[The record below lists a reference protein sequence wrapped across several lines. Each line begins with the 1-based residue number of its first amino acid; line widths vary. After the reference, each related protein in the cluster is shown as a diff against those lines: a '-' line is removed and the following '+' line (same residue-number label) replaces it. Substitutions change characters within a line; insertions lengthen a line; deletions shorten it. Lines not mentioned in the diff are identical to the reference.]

1 MTNIKARKGGS
12 SKTRTPVE
20 MPDNLISKDKIKL
33 LLAVSDGEVVDDFS
47 LKQLHFGG
55 VPVQNEDGSY
65 NYEGVIAE
73 FRPGTQTQS
82 YIQGFSESSAEFQV
96 ARDVTHNTP
105 YTLTVSNKNLSAIRF
120 RLLWPRVLTQ
130 KDNGDMVGS
139 VVEYKIE
146 MAVDGA
152 SYKTYLT
159 GKIDG
164 KNTTGGYDR
173 SIRVNLPQDFTSQVL
188 IRVSRITPDADG
200 VKVVDAFQV
209 QSYAEVIDAKFR
221 YPLTAMLYVEFD
233 SDLFQNQIP
242 TISLKKKWKIIQVPR
257 NYDPINRTY
266 SGTWDGTFK
275 WAWSNNPAWVLY
287 DLIMNQRYGLDQ
299 RELGIPVDKWSLY
312 EVSQYCDE
320 LVPDN
325 RGGMEPRY
333 LMDMVVQSQV
343 EAFQLVRDVCS
354 AFRGMTF
361 YNGESLSIIVDKPR
375 DPVYLFTADN
385 VVDGVFVRTFPSEKT
400 MYTSCN
406 VMFDDAENQYEQ
418 DVEPVFNADAAM
430 RFGHNPTSITAIGC
444 TRRTEAN
451 RRGRWILQT
460 NLSATTVSFSTGLE
474 GMIPSCGDVIY
485 VADPHWQSAF
495 NLVLSGRI
503 MEVTG
508 TQVFLAFRCDA
519 KAGDTLILNTDD
531 GKPLRRTIAS
541 VSADGKTLTLN
552 VGYNFDVAPDSVFL
566 IESDQLAAEQ
576 YVVTR
581 IEKGSDDD
589 EFTFAITATQ
599 YNPNKYD
606 AIDNGV
612 ITDDRPTSVVDPDS
626 MGAPKNVS
634 ISSFSRIVQGMSV
647 ETMVIGW
654 SAVQYAK
661 LYEVQWRKDGGNWN
675 NVPRT
680 ATTQVDIEG
689 IYAGEYQAR
698 VRCISGGN
706 IASPWSALA
715 TATLTGKVGAPKG
728 PINLFASDDEI
739 FGIRVK
745 WAMPEGAEDTAYIE
759 LYQSQSGTD
768 QDASLLTL
776 IPYPASEYWHSILP
790 AGYVNFY
797 KARSVDR
804 IGNVSVWTDY
814 ARGMSSTDVNA
825 ITDVILDEILDSDA
839 MKELQESAQDSAA
852 KLNDYANSILHNALA
867 NDADVRIMR
876 KENGKRKAEI
886 KKTESLI
893 ADESQARATQINE
906 LRVEFDEELTA
917 SIKQVNDAIAT
928 ESETRA
934 TQIDQLNTTF
944 TTEMDG
950 VKTDMTAGFTQVNE
964 AIANE
969 SEARATSE
977 AALDA
982 KIGQNSAALDQKL
995 DSWANVNGVGSMYTM
1010 KLGLRYNGQEYNSG
1024 MALQLTAMGGSVVSQ
1039 VLFIADRFAIIRNA
1053 ASGDYTLPFVV
1064 QNDQVFMNNALIQ
1077 DGSIT
1082 NAKIGN
1088 VIQSNNY
1095 ISGQQGW
1102 MINKNGSAELSEVTV
1117 RGTIYATDG
1126 WFKGTVYAEHIEGD
1140 VMIAESNTI
1149 PFKTYSD
1156 IDSGD
1161 YEILKIHGENF
1172 DRSIDTN
1179 LIIQVNS
1186 TFRNTFRVIVQTPG
1200 RGEIEFYSIDTG
1212 NDGGTRAYALRG
1224 FDLPAAG
1231 RGQENR
1237 IIVRVTQ
1244 SGRGSSI
1251 KTFTPWVERD
1261 DGSTGKESSDGTIY
1275 NTGFIRERAY
1285 ISAYRKGNRIVV

>member
-12 SKTRTPVE
+12 SKPRTPVE

-96 ARDVTHNTP
+96 ARDVTFNTP

-152 SYKTYLT
+152 SYQTYLT
-159 GKIDG
+159 DKIDG

-242 TISLKKKWKIIQVPR
+242 TISLKKKWKIVQVPR
-257 NYDPINRTY
+257 NYDPVNRTY
-266 SGTWDGTFK
+266 AGTWDGTFK

-312 EVSQYCDE
+312 EVAQYCDE

-333 LMDMVVQSQV
+333 LMDVIVQSQV

-406 VMFDDAENQYEQ
+406 VMFDDEENQYEQ

-495 NLVLSGRI
+495 NLVLSGRV
-503 MEVTG
+503 MEVSG
-508 TQVFLAFRCDA
+508 VQVFLAYRCDA

-531 GKPLRRTIAS
+531 GKPVRRTIAS
-541 VSADGKTLTLN
+541 VSADGKTITLN

-566 IESDQLAAEQ
+566 IESDQLVAEQ

-626 MGAPKNVS
+626 LGAPKNLT

-706 IASPWSALA
+706 VASPWSALA

-776 IPYPASEYWHSILP
+776 IPYPAAEYWHSILP
-790 AGYVNFY
+790 AGYVNWY

-804 IGNVSVWTDY
+804 IGNVSPWTDY

-825 ITDVILDEILDSDA
+825 ITDVILNEILDSGA

-852 KLNDYANSILHNALA
+852 KLNEYANSIIQNALA
-867 NDADVRIMR
+867 NDGDVRIMR

-886 KKTESLI
+886 KHAEVLI
-893 ADESQARATQINE
+893 ANETEARVQ
-906 LRVEFDEELTA
+906 
-917 SIKQVNDAIAT
+917 QVN
-928 ESETRA
+928 
-934 TQIDQLNTTF
+934 QISAELN
-944 TTEMDG
+944 ENLN
-950 VKTDMTAGFTQVNE
+950 AGLTQVNE
-964 AIANE
+964 ALANE
-969 SEARATSE
+969 TEARVTSE
-977 AALDA
+977 DALSA
-982 KIGQNSAALDQKL
+982 RIGENSAALDQKL
-995 DSWANVNGVGSMYTM
+995 DSWADVNGVGSMYTM
-1010 KLGLRYNGQEYNSG
+1010 KLGLKYNGQEYNSG
-1024 MALQLTAMGGSVVSQ
+1024 MALQLTAQGNNVVSQ

-1053 ASGDYTLPFVV
+1053 ESGAYTLPFVV

-1095 ISGQQGW
+1095 IAGEQGW
-1102 MINKNGSAELSEVTV
+1102 MIDKNGNSEFQNTTV

-1126 WFKGTVYAEHIEGD
+1126 IFKGTLQ
-1140 VMIAESNTI
+1140 AESFI
-1149 PFKTYSD
+1149 GD
-1156 IDSGD
+1156 IAVAKRYDSMT
-1161 YEILKIHGENF
+1161 L
-1172 DRSIDTN
+1172 R
-1179 LIIQVNS
+1179 
-1186 TFRNTFRVIVQTPG
+1186 RNQTVQ
-1200 RGEIEFYSIDTG
+1200 R
-1212 NDGGTRAYALRG
+1212 
-1224 FDLPAAG
+1224 
-1231 RGQENR
+1231 
-1237 IIVRVTQ
+1237 
-1244 SGRGSSI
+1244 
-1251 KTFTPWVERD
+1251 
-1261 DGSTGKESSDGTIY
+1261 DGSYQNRGYGMTVVLSCTLIGETYGTGASNLGYTVDVTFNIGGQQAVRRIYIDAGNISTGTTAVELRFAADLVAD
-1275 NTGFIRERAY
+1275 NNNVSFFVKATGRDAVTDYTVTIDNITATAFRTN
-1285 ISAYRKGNRIVV
+1285 SNSFS

>member
-12 SKTRTPVE
+12 SKPRTPVE

-33 LLAVSDGEVVDDFS
+33 LLAVSDGEVVNDFS

-55 VPVQNEDGSY
+55 VPVQNEDGTF

-73 FRPGTQTQS
+73 FRPGTQTQD

-96 ARDVTHNTP
+96 AREVTHNTP

-152 SYKTYLT
+152 SYQTYLT

-188 IRVSRITPDADG
+188 IRVSRVTPDADG

-209 QSYAEVIDAKFR
+209 ESYAEVIDAKFR

-242 TISLKKKWKIIQVPR
+242 TISLKKKWKIIQVPS

-266 SGTWDGTFK
+266 SGTWDGVFK

-312 EVSQYCDE
+312 EVAQYCDE

-333 LMDMVVQSQV
+333 LMDVVVQSQV
-343 EAFQLVRDVCS
+343 EAFQLVRDICS

-406 VMFDDAENQYEQ
+406 VMFDDEENQYEQ
-418 DVEPVFNADAAM
+418 DVEPVFNPDAAM

-495 NLVLSGRI
+495 NLVLSGRV
-503 MEVTG
+503 MEVSG
-508 TQVFLAFRCDA
+508 VQVFLAYRCDA

-531 GKPLRRTIAS
+531 GKPVRRTIAS
-541 VSADGKTLTLN
+541 VSADGKTITIN

-626 MGAPKNVS
+626 LGAPKDLT

-706 IASPWSALA
+706 VASPWSALA

-728 PINLFASDDEI
+728 PINLFASDNEI

-804 IGNVSVWTDY
+804 IGNVSAWTDY

-825 ITDVILDEILDSDA
+825 ITDTILDEILDSDA
-839 MKELQESAQDSAA
+839 MKELQVSAQDSAA
-852 KLNDYANSILHNALA
+852 KLNDYANSIIQNALA
-867 NDADVRIMR
+867 NDGDVRIMR

-886 KKTESLI
+886 KRAEVLI
-893 ADESQARATQINE
+893 ANETEARVQQVNQISAEFNENLNSGLTQINE
-906 LRVEFDEELTA
+906 AL
-917 SIKQVNDAIAT
+917 
-928 ESETRA
+928 
-934 TQIDQLNTTF
+934 
-944 TTEMDG
+944 
-950 VKTDMTAGFTQVNE
+950 
-964 AIANE
+964 ANE
-969 SEARATSE
+969 TEARVTSE
-977 AALDA
+977 EALSA
-982 KIGQNSAALDQKL
+982 RIGQNSAALDQKL

-1010 KLGLRYNGQEYNSG
+1010 KLGLTYNGQEYNSG
-1024 MALQLTAMGGSVVSQ
+1024 MALQLTSQGGNVVSQ

-1053 ASGDYTLPFVV
+1053 ESGAYTLPFVV

-1095 ISGQQGW
+1095 IAGQQGW
-1102 MINKNGSAELSEVTV
+1102 VINKNGGSEFNNVTV
-1117 RGTIYATDG
+1117 RGHIEANSGT
-1126 WFKGTVYAEHIEGD
+1126 FKGTLEAQSFIGDIAVAKRYNSMTLRRNQTVQRNGYYQNRGYGMTVVLACTLVCETYGNGNSQLGYTVDVTFNIGGQQVVRRIYIDAGNIVYGTTAVELRFAADLAADNNNVSFFIKATGRD
-1140 VMIAESNTI
+1140 AVTDYTVTVDNITATAFRTNSN
-1149 PFKTYSD
+1149 S
-1156 IDSGD
+1156 
-1161 YEILKIHGENF
+1161 
-1172 DRSIDTN
+1172 
-1179 LIIQVNS
+1179 
-1186 TFRNTFRVIVQTPG
+1186 
-1200 RGEIEFYSIDTG
+1200 
-1212 NDGGTRAYALRG
+1212 
-1224 FDLPAAG
+1224 
-1231 RGQENR
+1231 
-1237 IIVRVTQ
+1237 
-1244 SGRGSSI
+1244 
-1251 KTFTPWVERD
+1251 FT
-1261 DGSTGKESSDGTIY
+1261 
-1275 NTGFIRERAY
+1275 
-1285 ISAYRKGNRIVV
+1285 

>member
-12 SKTRTPVE
+12 SSPRTPVE
-20 MPDNLISKDKIKL
+20 MPDNLISKDKVKL
-33 LLAVSDGEVVDDFS
+33 LLAVSDGEVVNDFS
-47 LKQLHFGG
+47 MKQLHFGG
-55 VPVQNEDGSY
+55 VPVQNDDGTY

-73 FRPGTQTQS
+73 FRPGTQTQD

-152 SYKTYLT
+152 SYQTYLT

-188 IRVSRITPDADG
+188 IRVSRVTPDADG

-242 TISLKKKWKIIQVPR
+242 TISLKKKWKIIQVPS
-257 NYDPINRTY
+257 NYDPVNRTY
-266 SGTWDGTFK
+266 SGSWDGVFK

-312 EVSQYCDE
+312 EVAQYCDE

-333 LMDMVVQSQV
+333 LMDVIVQSQV

-406 VMFDDAENQYEQ
+406 VMFDDEENQYEQ

-531 GKPLRRTIAS
+531 GKPVRRTIAS

-626 MGAPKNVS
+626 MGAPENVS

-706 IASPWSALA
+706 VASPWSALA

-804 IGNVSVWTDY
+804 IGNVSEWTDY

-825 ITDVILDEILDSDA
+825 ITDVILDEIMDSDA
-839 MKELQESAQDSAA
+839 MKELQESAQDSAS
-852 KLNDYANSILHNALA
+852 KLHDYANSIIHNALA
-867 NDADVRIMR
+867 NDGDVRIMR

-886 KKTESLI
+886 KHAEVLI
-893 ADESQARATQINE
+893 ANETEARVQ
-906 LRVEFDEELTA
+906 
-917 SIKQVNDAIAT
+917 QVN
-928 ESETRA
+928 
-934 TQIDQLNTTF
+934 QISAEFNENLN
-944 TTEMDG
+944 
-950 VKTDMTAGFTQVNE
+950 AGLTQVNE
-964 AIANE
+964 ALANE
-969 SEARATSE
+969 TEARVTAE
-977 AALDA
+977 DALSA
-982 KIGQNSAALDQKL
+982 RIGENSAALDQKL

-1024 MALQLTAMGGSVVSQ
+1024 MALQLTAQGNNVVSQ

-1053 ASGDYTLPFVV
+1053 ASGDYALPFVV

-1095 ISGQQGW
+1095 IAGEQGW
-1102 MINKNGSAELSEVTV
+1102 MIDKNGGSEFQNTTV

-1126 WFKGTVYAEHIEGD
+1126 IFKGTIEAQSFIGDIAVARRYADLSFRRNNTVQSEGYYQNRGYGMTIVLSCTLIYEVTGGED
-1140 VMIAESNTI
+1140 DRNGYIVEITFDIGGQQVTRLFPVNPRLTSGSYAAEFRFSADIPASYSNTS
-1149 PFKTYSD
+1149 FFVKAKGRDANWDYSC
-1156 IDSGD
+1156 
-1161 YEILKIHGENF
+1161 KVENITATAF
-1172 DRSIDTN
+1172 RTN
-1179 LIIQVNS
+1179 SNS
-1186 TFRNTFRVIVQTPG
+1186 
-1200 RGEIEFYSIDTG
+1200 
-1212 NDGGTRAYALRG
+1212 
-1224 FDLPAAG
+1224 
-1231 RGQENR
+1231 
-1237 IIVRVTQ
+1237 
-1244 SGRGSSI
+1244 
-1251 KTFTPWVERD
+1251 FT
-1261 DGSTGKESSDGTIY
+1261 
-1275 NTGFIRERAY
+1275 
-1285 ISAYRKGNRIVV
+1285 

>member
-12 SKTRTPVE
+12 SKPRTPVE

-33 LLAVSDGEVVDDFS
+33 LLAVSDGEVVNDFS

-55 VPVQNEDGSY
+55 VPVQNEDGTF

-73 FRPGTQTQS
+73 FRPGTQTQD

-96 ARDVTHNTP
+96 AREVTHNTP

-152 SYKTYLT
+152 SYQTYLT

-188 IRVSRITPDADG
+188 IRVSRVTPDADG

-209 QSYAEVIDAKFR
+209 ESYAEVIDAKFR

-266 SGTWDGTFK
+266 SGTWDGVFK

-312 EVSQYCDE
+312 EVAQYCDE

-333 LMDMVVQSQV
+333 LMDVIVQSQV
-343 EAFQLVRDVCS
+343 EAFQLVRDICS

-406 VMFDDAENQYEQ
+406 VMFDDEENQYEQ
-418 DVEPVFNADAAM
+418 DVEPVFNPDAAM

-495 NLVLSGRI
+495 NLVLSGRV
-503 MEVTG
+503 MEVSG
-508 TQVFLAFRCDA
+508 VQVFLAYRCDA

-531 GKPLRRTIAS
+531 GKPVRRTIAN

-552 VGYNFDVAPDSVFL
+552 VGFNFDVAPDSVFL

-599 YNPNKYD
+599 YDPNKYD

-612 ITDDRPTSVVDPDS
+612 ITDSRPTSVVDPDS
-626 MGAPKNVS
+626 LGAPKDLT

-680 ATTQVDIEG
+680 ATMQVDIEG

-706 IASPWSALA
+706 VASPWSALA

-728 PINLFASDDEI
+728 PINLFASDNEI

-745 WAMPEGAEDTAYIE
+745 WAMPEGSEDTAYIE

-776 IPYPASEYWHSILP
+776 IPYPAAEYWHSILP

-804 IGNVSVWTDY
+804 IGNVSAWTDY

-825 ITDVILDEILDSDA
+825 ITDKILDEILDSDA
-839 MKELQESAQDSAA
+839 MKELQVSAQDSAA
-852 KLNDYANSILHNALA
+852 KLNDYANSIIQNALA
-867 NDADVRIMR
+867 NDGDVRIMR

-886 KKTESLI
+886 KHAEVLI
-893 ADESQARATQINE
+893 ANETEARVQ
-906 LRVEFDEELTA
+906 
-917 SIKQVNDAIAT
+917 QVN
-928 ESETRA
+928 
-934 TQIDQLNTTF
+934 QISAEFNENLN
-944 TTEMDG
+944 
-950 VKTDMTAGFTQVNE
+950 AGLTQVNE
-964 AIANE
+964 ALANE
-969 SEARATSE
+969 TEARVTSE
-977 AALDA
+977 EALSA
-982 KIGQNSAALDQKL
+982 RIGENSAALNQKL

-1010 KLGLRYNGQEYNSG
+1010 KLGLRYNGQEYSSG
-1024 MALQLTAMGGSVVSQ
+1024 MALQLTAQGSNIVSQ

-1053 ASGDYTLPFVV
+1053 ASGAYTLPFVV

-1088 VIQSNNY
+1088 FIQSNNY
-1095 ISGQQGW
+1095 VSGSRGW
-1102 MINKNGSAELSEVTV
+1102 SIDKNGFAELNEVTV

-1126 WFKGTVYAEHIEGD
+1126 IFKGTIEAQNFIGDIAVARRYDDLSFRRNNTVQRGGYYQNRGYAMTIVLSCTLIYEVTGGEDDRNGYIVEITFDIGGQQ
-1140 VMIAESNTI
+1140 VTRLFPVNPRLTSGSYAAEFRFSADIPASYSNTY
-1149 PFKTYSD
+1149 FFVKAKGRDATWDYSCQV
-1156 IDSGD
+1156 
-1161 YEILKIHGENF
+1161 ENITATAF
-1172 DRSIDTN
+1172 RTN
-1179 LIIQVNS
+1179 SNS
-1186 TFRNTFRVIVQTPG
+1186 
-1200 RGEIEFYSIDTG
+1200 
-1212 NDGGTRAYALRG
+1212 
-1224 FDLPAAG
+1224 
-1231 RGQENR
+1231 
-1237 IIVRVTQ
+1237 
-1244 SGRGSSI
+1244 
-1251 KTFTPWVERD
+1251 FT
-1261 DGSTGKESSDGTIY
+1261 
-1275 NTGFIRERAY
+1275 
-1285 ISAYRKGNRIVV
+1285 

>member
-96 ARDVTHNTP
+96 ARDVTFNTP

-152 SYKTYLT
+152 SYQTYLT
-159 GKIDG
+159 DKIDG

-242 TISLKKKWKIIQVPR
+242 TISLKKKWKIVQVPR
-257 NYDPINRTY
+257 NYDPVNRTY
-266 SGTWDGTFK
+266 AGTWDGTFK

-312 EVSQYCDE
+312 EVAQYCDE

-333 LMDMVVQSQV
+333 LMDVIVQSQV

-406 VMFDDAENQYEQ
+406 VMFDDEENQYEQ

-495 NLVLSGRI
+495 NLVLSGRV
-503 MEVTG
+503 MEVSG
-508 TQVFLAFRCDA
+508 VQVFLAYRCDA

-531 GKPLRRTIAS
+531 GKPVRRTIAS
-541 VSADGKTLTLN
+541 VSADGKTITLN

-566 IESDQLAAEQ
+566 IESDQLVAEQ

-626 MGAPKNVS
+626 LGAPKNLT

-689 IYAGEYQAR
+689 IYAGEYQSR

-706 IASPWSALA
+706 VASPWSALA

-776 IPYPASEYWHSILP
+776 IPYPAAEYWHSILP
-790 AGYVNFY
+790 AGYVNWY

-804 IGNVSVWTDY
+804 IGNVSPWTDY

-852 KLNDYANSILHNALA
+852 KLNEYANSIIQNALA
-867 NDADVRIMR
+867 NDGDVRIMR

-886 KKTESLI
+886 KHAEVLI
-893 ADESQARATQINE
+893 ANETEARVQ
-906 LRVEFDEELTA
+906 
-917 SIKQVNDAIAT
+917 QVN
-928 ESETRA
+928 
-934 TQIDQLNTTF
+934 QISAEFNENLN
-944 TTEMDG
+944 
-950 VKTDMTAGFTQVNE
+950 AGLTQVNE
-964 AIANE
+964 ALANE
-969 SEARATSE
+969 TEARVTSE
-977 AALDA
+977 DALSA
-982 KIGQNSAALDQKL
+982 RIGENSAALDQKL
-995 DSWANVNGVGSMYTM
+995 DSWADVNGVGSMYTM
-1010 KLGLRYNGQEYNSG
+1010 KLGLKYNGQEYNSG
-1024 MALQLTAMGGSVVSQ
+1024 MALQLTAQGNNVVSQ

-1053 ASGDYTLPFVV
+1053 ESGAYTLPFVV

-1095 ISGQQGW
+1095 IAGEQGW
-1102 MINKNGSAELSEVTV
+1102 MIDKNGNSEFQNTTV

-1126 WFKGTVYAEHIEGD
+1126 IFKGTLQ
-1140 VMIAESNTI
+1140 AESFIGDIAVAKRYDSMTLRRNQTVQRNGSYQNRGYGMTVVLSCTLI
-1149 PFKTYSD
+1149 GETYGTGASNLGYTVD
-1156 IDSGD
+1156 VTFNIGGQQAVRRIYIDA
-1161 YEILKIHGENF
+1161 
-1172 DRSIDTN
+1172 
-1179 LIIQVNS
+1179 
-1186 TFRNTFRVIVQTPG
+1186 
-1200 RGEIEFYSIDTG
+1200 G
-1212 NDGGTRAYALRG
+1212 N
-1224 FDLPAAG
+1224 
-1231 RGQENR
+1231 
-1237 IIVRVTQ
+1237 I
-1244 SGRGSSI
+1244 
-1251 KTFTPWVERD
+1251 
-1261 DGSTGKESSDGTIY
+1261 STGTTAVELRFAADLVADNNNVSFFVKATGRDAVTDYTVTID
-1275 NTGFIRERAY
+1275 NITATAFRTN
-1285 ISAYRKGNRIVV
+1285 SNSFT

>member
-12 SKTRTPVE
+12 SKPRTPVE
-20 MPDNLISKDKIKL
+20 MPDNLISKDKVKL
-33 LLAVSDGEVVDDFS
+33 LLAVSDGEVVNDFS
-47 LKQLHFGG
+47 MKQLHFGG
-55 VPVQNEDGSY
+55 VPVQNDDGTY

-73 FRPGTQTQS
+73 FRPGTQTQD

-96 ARDVTHNTP
+96 ARYVTHNTP

-152 SYKTYLT
+152 SYQTYLT

-188 IRVSRITPDADG
+188 IRVSRVTPDADG

-242 TISLKKKWKIIQVPR
+242 TISLKKKWKIIQVPS
-257 NYDPINRTY
+257 NYDPVNRTY
-266 SGTWDGTFK
+266 SGSWDGVFK

-312 EVSQYCDE
+312 EVAQYCDE

-333 LMDMVVQSQV
+333 LMDVIVQSQV

-495 NLVLSGRI
+495 NLVLSGRV
-503 MEVTG
+503 MEVSG
-508 TQVFLAFRCDA
+508 VQVFLAYRCDA

-531 GKPLRRTIAS
+531 GKPVRRTIAS
-541 VSADGKTLTLN
+541 VSADGKTITLN

-566 IESDQLAAEQ
+566 IESDQLVAEQ

-626 MGAPKNVS
+626 MGAPKDLT

-706 IASPWSALA
+706 VASPWSALA

-776 IPYPASEYWHSILP
+776 IPYPAAEYWHSILP

-804 IGNVSVWTDY
+804 IGNVSAWTDY
-814 ARGMSSTDVNA
+814 TRGMSSTDVNA
-825 ITDVILDEILDSDA
+825 ITDTILDEILDSDA
-839 MKELQESAQDSAA
+839 MKEIQESAQDSAA
-852 KLNDYANSILHNALA
+852 KLNEYANSIIQNALA
-867 NDADVRIMR
+867 NDGDVRIMR

-886 KKTESLI
+886 KHAEVLI
-893 ADESQARATQINE
+893 ANETEARVQ
-906 LRVEFDEELTA
+906 
-917 SIKQVNDAIAT
+917 QVNQISA
-928 ESETRA
+928 EFSEN
-934 TQIDQLNTTF
+934 LN
-944 TTEMDG
+944 
-950 VKTDMTAGFTQVNE
+950 AGLTQVNE
-964 AIANE
+964 ALANE
-969 SEARATSE
+969 TEARVTSE
-977 AALDA
+977 EALSA
-982 KIGQNSAALDQKL
+982 RIGQNSSALDQKL
-995 DSWANVNGVGSMYTM
+995 DSWADVNGVGSMYTM

-1024 MALQLTAMGGSVVSQ
+1024 MALQLTASGGDVVSQ

-1053 ASGDYTLPFVV
+1053 ESGAYTLPFVV

-1082 NAKIGN
+1082 NAKIGQF
-1088 VIQSNNY
+1088 IQSTNY
-1095 ISGQQGW
+1095 VPGSSGW
-1102 MINKNGSAELSEVTV
+1102 SIDKNGNAEFSGVTV
-1117 RGTIYATDG
+1117 RGHIEAYSGSFHGTIDATDG
-1126 WFKGTVYAEHIEGD
+1126 IFRGSVEANSFVGDIAAMGPFPTRVGSAWKSRVVHHDSSEKGGKNYAILGLIRWDAGD
-1140 VMIAESNTI
+1140 
-1149 PFKTYSD
+1149 KTGS
-1156 IDSGD
+1156 
-1161 YEILKIHGENF
+1161 
-1172 DRSIDTN
+1172 
-1179 LIIQVNS
+1179 
-1186 TFRNTFRVIVQTPG
+1186 VIVECYVNGVRVSSQTYNG
-1200 RGEIEFYSIDTG
+1200 RDAGES
-1212 NDGGTRAYALRG
+1212 TRARLTAVGVATGINTKDTLVEIVVSG
-1224 FDLPAAG
+1224 TGTSTLEAG
-1231 RGQENR
+1231 YC
-1237 IIVRVTQ
+1237 IM
-1244 SGRGSSI
+1244 SRGS
-1251 KTFTPWVERD
+1251 
-1261 DGSTGKESSDGTIY
+1261 GSWE
-1275 NTGFIRERAY
+1275 
-1285 ISAYRKGNRIVV
+1285 VVA

>member
-12 SKTRTPVE
+12 SKPRTPVE

-33 LLAVSDGEVVDDFS
+33 LLAVSDGEVVNDFS

-55 VPVQNEDGSY
+55 VPVQNEDGTF

-73 FRPGTQTQS
+73 FRPGTQTQD

-96 ARDVTHNTP
+96 AREVTHNTP

-152 SYKTYLT
+152 SYQTYLT

-173 SIRVNLPQDFTSQVL
+173 SIRVNLPQNFTSQVL
-188 IRVSRITPDADG
+188 IRVSRVTPDADG
-200 VKVVDAFQV
+200 VKVVDAFRV
-209 QSYAEVIDAKFR
+209 ESYAEVIDAKFR

-266 SGTWDGTFK
+266 SGTWDGVFK

-312 EVSQYCDE
+312 EVAQYCDE

-333 LMDMVVQSQV
+333 LMDVVVQSQV
-343 EAFQLVRDVCS
+343 EAFQLVRDICS

-406 VMFDDAENQYEQ
+406 VMFDDEENQYEQ
-418 DVEPVFNADAAM
+418 DVEPVFNPDAAM

-495 NLVLSGRI
+495 NLVLSGRV
-503 MEVTG
+503 MEVSG
-508 TQVFLAFRCDA
+508 VQVFLAYRCDA

-531 GKPLRRTIAS
+531 GKPVRRTIAS

-552 VGYNFDVAPDSVFL
+552 VGFNFDVAPDSVFL

-599 YNPNKYD
+599 YDPNKYD

-612 ITDDRPTSVVDPDS
+612 ITDGRPTSVVDPDS
-626 MGAPKNVS
+626 MGAPKDLT

-706 IASPWSALA
+706 VASPWSELA

-728 PINLFASDDEI
+728 PINLFASDNEI

-776 IPYPASEYWHSILP
+776 IPYPAAEYWHSILP
-790 AGYVNFY
+790 AGYVNWY

-804 IGNVSVWTDY
+804 IGNVSPWTDY

-852 KLNDYANSILHNALA
+852 KLNEYANSIIQNALA
-867 NDADVRIMR
+867 NDGDVRIMR

-886 KKTESLI
+886 KHAEVLI
-893 ADESQARATQINE
+893 ANETEARVQ
-906 LRVEFDEELTA
+906 
-917 SIKQVNDAIAT
+917 QVN
-928 ESETRA
+928 
-934 TQIDQLNTTF
+934 QISAEFNENLN
-944 TTEMDG
+944 
-950 VKTDMTAGFTQVNE
+950 AGLTQVNE
-964 AIANE
+964 ALANE
-969 SEARATSE
+969 TEARVTSE
-977 AALDA
+977 EALSA
-982 KIGQNSAALDQKL
+982 RIGENSAALDQKL

-1010 KLGLRYNGQEYNSG
+1010 KLGLKYNGQEYNSG
-1024 MALQLTAMGGSVVSQ
+1024 MALQLTAQGSNVVSQ

-1053 ASGDYTLPFVV
+1053 ESGAYTLPFVV

-1095 ISGQQGW
+1095 IAGEQGW
-1102 MINKNGSAELSEVTV
+1102 IINKNGSSEFSEVTV

-1126 WFKGTVYAEHIEGD
+1126 IFKGTLQ
-1140 VMIAESNTI
+1140 AESFI
-1149 PFKTYSD
+1149 GD
-1156 IDSGD
+1156 IAVAKRYDSMT
-1161 YEILKIHGENF
+1161 L
-1172 DRSIDTN
+1172 R
-1179 LIIQVNS
+1179 
-1186 TFRNTFRVIVQTPG
+1186 RNQTVQ
-1200 RGEIEFYSIDTG
+1200 R
-1212 NDGGTRAYALRG
+1212 
-1224 FDLPAAG
+1224 
-1231 RGQENR
+1231 
-1237 IIVRVTQ
+1237 
-1244 SGRGSSI
+1244 
-1251 KTFTPWVERD
+1251 
-1261 DGSTGKESSDGTIY
+1261 DGSYQNRGYGMTVVLSCTLIGETYGTGASNLGYTVDVTFNIGGQQAVRRIYIDAGNISTGTTAVELRFAADLVAD
-1275 NTGFIRERAY
+1275 NNNVSFFVKATGRDAVTDYTVTIDNITATAFRTN
-1285 ISAYRKGNRIVV
+1285 SNSFT

>member
-96 ARDVTHNTP
+96 ARDVTFNTP

-152 SYKTYLT
+152 SYQTYLT
-159 GKIDG
+159 DKIDG

-242 TISLKKKWKIIQVPR
+242 TISLKKKWKIVQVPR
-257 NYDPINRTY
+257 NYDPVNRTY
-266 SGTWDGTFK
+266 AGTWDGTFK

-312 EVSQYCDE
+312 EVAQYCDE

-333 LMDMVVQSQV
+333 LMDVVVQSQV

-406 VMFDDAENQYEQ
+406 VMFDDEENQYEQ
-418 DVEPVFNADAAM
+418 DVEPVFNPDAAM

-531 GKPLRRTIAS
+531 GKPVRRTIAS
-541 VSADGKTLTLN
+541 VSVDGKTLTLN

-626 MGAPKNVS
+626 MGAPENVS

-706 IASPWSALA
+706 VASPWSALA

-728 PINLFASDDEI
+728 PINLFASDNEI

-776 IPYPASEYWHSILP
+776 IPYPAAEYWHSILP
-790 AGYVNFY
+790 AGYVNWY

-804 IGNVSVWTDY
+804 IGNVSPWTDY

-852 KLNDYANSILHNALA
+852 KLNDYANSIIQNALA
-867 NDADVRIMR
+867 NDADVRIMK

-886 KKTESLI
+886 KHAEVLI
-893 ADESQARATQINE
+893 ANETEARVQ
-906 LRVEFDEELTA
+906 
-917 SIKQVNDAIAT
+917 QVN
-928 ESETRA
+928 
-934 TQIDQLNTTF
+934 QISAEFNENLN
-944 TTEMDG
+944 
-950 VKTDMTAGFTQVNE
+950 AGLTQVNE
-964 AIANE
+964 ALANE
-969 SEARATSE
+969 TEARVTSE
-977 AALDA
+977 EALSA
-982 KIGQNSAALDQKL
+982 RIGQNSAALDQKL
-995 DSWANVNGVGSMYTM
+995 DSWADVNGVGSMYTM
-1010 KLGLRYNGQEYNSG
+1010 KLGLKYNGQEYNSG
-1024 MALQLTAMGGSVVSQ
+1024 MALQLTAQGNNVVSQ

-1053 ASGDYTLPFVV
+1053 ESGAYTLPFVV

-1095 ISGQQGW
+1095 VSGSRGW
-1102 MINKNGSAELSEVTV
+1102 SIDKNGNAEFSGVTV
-1117 RGTIYATDG
+1117 RGHIEADSGSFHGTIDATDG
-1126 WFKGTVYAEHIEGD
+1126 IFRGSVEANSFVGDIAAMGPFPTRVGSAWKSRVVHHDSSEKGGKNYAILGLIRWDAGD
-1140 VMIAESNTI
+1140 
-1149 PFKTYSD
+1149 KTGS
-1156 IDSGD
+1156 
-1161 YEILKIHGENF
+1161 
-1172 DRSIDTN
+1172 
-1179 LIIQVNS
+1179 
-1186 TFRNTFRVIVQTPG
+1186 VIVECYVNG
-1200 RGEIEFYSIDTG
+1200 
-1212 NDGGTRAYALRG
+1212 
-1224 FDLPAAG
+1224 
-1231 RGQENR
+1231 
-1237 IIVRVTQ
+1237 VRVSSQTYNGRDAGESTRTRLTAVGVATGINTKDTLVEIVV
-1244 SGRGSSI
+1244 SGTGTSALEAGYCIMSRGS
-1251 KTFTPWVERD
+1251 
-1261 DGSTGKESSDGTIY
+1261 GSWE
-1275 NTGFIRERAY
+1275 
-1285 ISAYRKGNRIVV
+1285 VVA

>member
-73 FRPGTQTQS
+73 FRPGTQTQN

-96 ARDVTHNTP
+96 ARDVTFNTP

-152 SYKTYLT
+152 SYQTYLT
-159 GKIDG
+159 DKIDG

-188 IRVSRITPDADG
+188 IRVSRVTPDADG

-242 TISLKKKWKIIQVPR
+242 TISLKKKWKIIQVPS

-266 SGTWDGTFK
+266 SGSWDGVFK

-406 VMFDDAENQYEQ
+406 VMFDDEENQYEQ

-430 RFGHNPTSITAIGC
+430 RFGHNPTSVTAIGC

-495 NLVLSGRI
+495 NLALSGRI

-531 GKPLRRTIAS
+531 GKPVRRTIAS
-541 VSADGKTLTLN
+541 VSADGKTMTLN

-581 IEKGSDDD
+581 IEKGSDED
-589 EFTFAITATQ
+589 EFTFSITATQ

-612 ITDDRPTSVVDPDS
+612 ITDDRPTSFVDPDS
-626 MGAPKNVS
+626 MGAPENVS

-715 TATLTGKVGAPKG
+715 SATLTGKVGAPKG
-728 PINLFASDDEI
+728 PINLFASDNEI

-768 QDASLLTL
+768 QDATLLTL

-790 AGYVNFY
+790 AGYVNWY

-804 IGNVSVWTDY
+804 IGNVSPWTDY

-825 ITDVILDEILDSDA
+825 ITDAILDEIMDSEA
-839 MKELQESAQDSAA
+839 MKELQESAQDSAS
-852 KLNDYANSILHNALA
+852 KLHDYANSIIHNALA
-867 NDADVRIMR
+867 NDGDVRIMR

-886 KKTESLI
+886 KHAEVLI
-893 ADESQARATQINE
+893 ANETEARVQ
-906 LRVEFDEELTA
+906 
-917 SIKQVNDAIAT
+917 QVN
-928 ESETRA
+928 
-934 TQIDQLNTTF
+934 QISAEFNENLN
-944 TTEMDG
+944 
-950 VKTDMTAGFTQVNE
+950 AGLTQVNE
-964 AIANE
+964 ALANE
-969 SEARATSE
+969 TEARVTSE
-977 AALDA
+977 EALSA
-982 KIGQNSAALDQKL
+982 RIGENSAALDQKL
-995 DSWANVNGVGSMYTM
+995 DSWANVDGVGSMYTM
-1010 KLGLRYNGQEYNSG
+1010 KLGLKYNGQEYNSG
-1024 MALQLTAMGGSVVSQ
+1024 MALQLTAQGSSVVSQ

-1053 ASGDYTLPFVV
+1053 ASGAYTLPFVV

-1095 ISGQQGW
+1095 IAGQQGW
-1102 MINKNGSAELSEVTV
+1102 MINKSGGSEFQNTTV

-1126 WFKGTVYAEHIEGD
+1126 IFKGTIEAQSFIGDIAVARRYDDLSFRRNNTVQRNGYYQNRGYGMTIVLSCTLIYEVTGGEDDRNGYIVEITFDIGGKQVTRLFPVNPRLTSGSYA
-1140 VMIAESNTI
+1140 AEFRFSADIPASYSNTS
-1149 PFKTYSD
+1149 FFVKAKGRDANWDYSCQV
-1156 IDSGD
+1156 
-1161 YEILKIHGENF
+1161 ENITATAF
-1172 DRSIDTN
+1172 RTN
-1179 LIIQVNS
+1179 SNS
-1186 TFRNTFRVIVQTPG
+1186 
-1200 RGEIEFYSIDTG
+1200 
-1212 NDGGTRAYALRG
+1212 
-1224 FDLPAAG
+1224 
-1231 RGQENR
+1231 
-1237 IIVRVTQ
+1237 
-1244 SGRGSSI
+1244 
-1251 KTFTPWVERD
+1251 FT
-1261 DGSTGKESSDGTIY
+1261 
-1275 NTGFIRERAY
+1275 
-1285 ISAYRKGNRIVV
+1285 

>member
-12 SKTRTPVE
+12 SQPRTPVE

-96 ARDVTHNTP
+96 ARDVTFNTP

-152 SYKTYLT
+152 SYQTYLT
-159 GKIDG
+159 DKIDG

-242 TISLKKKWKIIQVPR
+242 TISLKKKWKIVQVPS
-257 NYDPINRTY
+257 NYDPVNRTY

-541 VSADGKTLTLN
+541 VSADGKTITLN

-566 IESDQLAAEQ
+566 IESDQLVAEQ

-626 MGAPKNVS
+626 MGAPENVS

-728 PINLFASDDEI
+728 PINLFASDNEI

-745 WAMPEGAEDTAYIE
+745 WAMPEGSEDTAYIE

-804 IGNVSVWTDY
+804 IGNVSAWTDY

-825 ITDVILDEILDSDA
+825 ITDTILDEILDSDA
-839 MKELQESAQDSAA
+839 MKELQVSAQDSAA
-852 KLNDYANSILHNALA
+852 KLNDYANSIIQNALA
-867 NDADVRIMR
+867 NDGDVRIMR

-886 KKTESLI
+886 KRAEVLI
-893 ADESQARATQINE
+893 ANETEARVQ
-906 LRVEFDEELTA
+906 
-917 SIKQVNDAIAT
+917 QVN
-928 ESETRA
+928 
-934 TQIDQLNTTF
+934 QISAEFNENLNS
-944 TTEMDG
+944 G
-950 VKTDMTAGFTQVNE
+950 LTQVNE
-964 AIANE
+964 ALANE
-969 SEARATSE
+969 TEARVTSE
-977 AALDA
+977 EALSA
-982 KIGQNSAALDQKL
+982 RIGQNSAALDQKL

-1010 KLGLRYNGQEYNSG
+1010 KLGLTYNGQEYNSG
-1024 MALQLTAMGGSVVSQ
+1024 MALQLTSQGGNVVSQ

-1053 ASGDYTLPFVV
+1053 ESGAYTLPFVV

-1088 VIQSNNY
+1088 VIQSSNY
-1095 ISGQQGW
+1095 IAGQQGW
-1102 MINKNGSAELSEVTV
+1102 VINKNGGSEFNNVTV
-1117 RGTIYATDG
+1117 RGHIEANSGT
-1126 WFKGTVYAEHIEGD
+1126 FKGTIEAQSFIGDIAVARRYDDLSFRRNNTVQRDGYYQNRGYGMTIVLSCTLIYEVTGGEDDRNGYIVEVTFNIGGQQVTRLFPVNPRLTSGTYA
-1140 VMIAESNTI
+1140 AEFRFSADIPANYSNTS
-1149 PFKTYSD
+1149 FFVKAKGRDANWDYSCQ
-1156 IDSGD
+1156 I
-1161 YEILKIHGENF
+1161 ENITATAF
-1172 DRSIDTN
+1172 RTN
-1179 LIIQVNS
+1179 SNS
-1186 TFRNTFRVIVQTPG
+1186 
-1200 RGEIEFYSIDTG
+1200 
-1212 NDGGTRAYALRG
+1212 
-1224 FDLPAAG
+1224 
-1231 RGQENR
+1231 
-1237 IIVRVTQ
+1237 
-1244 SGRGSSI
+1244 
-1251 KTFTPWVERD
+1251 FT
-1261 DGSTGKESSDGTIY
+1261 
-1275 NTGFIRERAY
+1275 
-1285 ISAYRKGNRIVV
+1285 

>member
-33 LLAVSDGEVVDDFS
+33 LLAVSDGEVVDEFS

-73 FRPGTQTQS
+73 FRPGTQTQD

-96 ARDVTHNTP
+96 SRDVTHNTP

-152 SYKTYLT
+152 SYQTYLT

-173 SIRVNLPQDFTSQVL
+173 SIRVNLPQNFTSQVL
-188 IRVSRITPDADG
+188 IRVSRVTPDADG

-242 TISLKKKWKIIQVPR
+242 TISLKKKWKIIQVPS

-266 SGTWDGTFK
+266 SGTWDGVFK

-312 EVSQYCDE
+312 EVAQYCDE

-333 LMDMVVQSQV
+333 LMDVIVQSQV

-406 VMFDDAENQYEQ
+406 VMFDDEENQYEQ
-418 DVEPVFNADAAM
+418 DVEPVFNPDAAM

-495 NLVLSGRI
+495 NLVLSGRV
-503 MEVTG
+503 MEVSG
-508 TQVFLAFRCDA
+508 VQVFLAYRCDA

-531 GKPLRRTIAS
+531 GKPVRRTIAS

-552 VGYNFDVAPDSVFL
+552 VGFNFEVAPDSVFL

-599 YNPNKYD
+599 YDPNKYD

-612 ITDDRPTSVVDPDS
+612 ITDGRPTSVVDPDS
-626 MGAPKNVS
+626 MGAPKDLT

-706 IASPWSALA
+706 VASPWSALA

-728 PINLFASDDEI
+728 PINLFASDNEI

-768 QDASLLTL
+768 QDASLLTM

-804 IGNVSVWTDY
+804 IGNVSAWTDY

-825 ITDVILDEILDSDA
+825 ITDTILDEILDSDA

-852 KLNDYANSILHNALA
+852 KLNDYANSIIQNALA
-867 NDADVRIMR
+867 NDADVRIMK

-886 KKTESLI
+886 KHAEVLI
-893 ADESQARATQINE
+893 ANETEARVQ
-906 LRVEFDEELTA
+906 
-917 SIKQVNDAIAT
+917 QVN
-928 ESETRA
+928 
-934 TQIDQLNTTF
+934 QISAEFNENLN
-944 TTEMDG
+944 
-950 VKTDMTAGFTQVNE
+950 AGLTQVNE
-964 AIANE
+964 ALANE
-969 SEARATSE
+969 TEARVTAE
-977 AALDA
+977 DALSA
-982 KIGQNSAALDQKL
+982 RIGDNSAALDQKL

-1010 KLGLRYNGQEYNSG
+1010 KLGLKYNGQEYNSG
-1024 MALQLTAMGGSVVSQ
+1024 MALQLTAQGSNIVSQ

-1053 ASGDYTLPFVV
+1053 ESGAYTLPFVV

-1095 ISGQQGW
+1095 IAGEQGW
-1102 MINKNGSAELSEVTV
+1102 MINKNGGSEFQNTTI

-1126 WFKGTVYAEHIEGD
+1126 VFKGTVQAEAFIGD
-1140 VMIAESNTI
+1140 IAVA
-1149 PFKTYSD
+1149 KRY
-1156 IDSGD
+1156 DSMT
-1161 YEILKIHGENF
+1161 L
-1172 DRSIDTN
+1172 R
-1179 LIIQVNS
+1179 
-1186 TFRNTFRVIVQTPG
+1186 RNQTVQ
-1200 RGEIEFYSIDTG
+1200 R
-1212 NDGGTRAYALRG
+1212 
-1224 FDLPAAG
+1224 
-1231 RGQENR
+1231 
-1237 IIVRVTQ
+1237 
-1244 SGRGSSI
+1244 
-1251 KTFTPWVERD
+1251 
-1261 DGSTGKESSDGTIY
+1261 DGSYQNRGYGMTVVLSCTLIGETYGTGASNLGYTVDVTFNIGGQQAVRRIYIDAGNISTGTTAVELRFAADLVAD
-1275 NTGFIRERAY
+1275 NNNVSFFVKATGRDAVTDYTVTIDNITATAFRTN
-1285 ISAYRKGNRIVV
+1285 SNSFT

>member
-12 SKTRTPVE
+12 SKPRTPVE

-73 FRPGTQTQS
+73 FRPGTQTQN

-96 ARDVTHNTP
+96 ARDVTFNTP

-146 MAVDGA
+146 MAVDGE

-626 MGAPKNVS
+626 MGAPENVS

-715 TATLTGKVGAPKG
+715 TARLTGKVGAPKG
-728 PINLFASDDEI
+728 PINLFASDNEI

-804 IGNVSVWTDY
+804 IGNVSEWTDY

-825 ITDVILDEILDSDA
+825 ITDAILDEILDSDA

-852 KLNDYANSILHNALA
+852 KLNEYANSIIQNALA
-867 NDADVRIMR
+867 NDADVRIMT

-886 KKTESLI
+886 KHAEVLI
-893 ADESQARATQINE
+893 ANETEARVQ
-906 LRVEFDEELTA
+906 
-917 SIKQVNDAIAT
+917 QVN
-928 ESETRA
+928 
-934 TQIDQLNTTF
+934 QISAEFNENLN
-944 TTEMDG
+944 
-950 VKTDMTAGFTQVNE
+950 AGLTQVNE
-964 AIANE
+964 ALANE
-969 SEARATSE
+969 TEARVTAE
-977 AALDA
+977 DALSA
-982 KIGQNSAALDQKL
+982 RIGENSAALDQKL

-1010 KLGLRYNGQEYNSG
+1010 KLGLKYNGQEYNSG
-1024 MALQLTAMGGSVVSQ
+1024 MALQLTAQGSNIVSQ

-1053 ASGDYTLPFVV
+1053 ESGAYTLPFVV

-1095 ISGQQGW
+1095 IAGEQGW
-1102 MINKNGSAELSEVTV
+1102 MINKNGGSEFQNTTI

-1126 WFKGTVYAEHIEGD
+1126 VFKGTVQAEAFIGD
-1140 VMIAESNTI
+1140 IAVAKRYDSMTLRRNQTVQRDGYYQNRGYGMTVVLACTLVCE
-1149 PFKTYSD
+1149 TYG
-1156 IDSGD
+1156 SGSSQLGYTVD
-1161 YEILKIHGENF
+1161 VTFNIGGQ
-1172 DRSIDTN
+1172 
-1179 LIIQVNS
+1179 QVVRRIYVDAGN
-1186 TFRNTFRVIVQTPG
+1186 IVQGTTAVELRFAADLVADNNNVSFFVKAVG
-1200 RGEIEFYSIDTG
+1200 R
-1212 NDGGTRAYALRG
+1212 NA
-1224 FDLPAAG
+1224 
-1231 RGQENR
+1231 
-1237 IIVRVTQ
+1237 VTDYTVVVDNITATAFRTN
-1244 SGRGSSI
+1244 SNS
-1251 KTFTPWVERD
+1251 FT
-1261 DGSTGKESSDGTIY
+1261 
-1275 NTGFIRERAY
+1275 
-1285 ISAYRKGNRIVV
+1285 

>member
-96 ARDVTHNTP
+96 ARDVTFNTP

-152 SYKTYLT
+152 SYQTYLT
-159 GKIDG
+159 DKIDG

-242 TISLKKKWKIIQVPR
+242 TISLKKKWKIVQVPR
-257 NYDPINRTY
+257 NYDPVNRTY
-266 SGTWDGTFK
+266 AGTWDGTFK

-312 EVSQYCDE
+312 EVAQYCDE

-333 LMDMVVQSQV
+333 LMDVVVQSQV

-406 VMFDDAENQYEQ
+406 VMFDDEENQYEQ
-418 DVEPVFNADAAM
+418 DVEPVFNPDAAM

-495 NLVLSGRI
+495 NLVLSGRV
-503 MEVTG
+503 MEVSG
-508 TQVFLAFRCDA
+508 VQVFLAYRCDA

-531 GKPLRRTIAS
+531 GKPVRRTIAS
-541 VSADGKTLTLN
+541 VSADGKTITLN

-626 MGAPKNVS
+626 LGAPKDLT

-706 IASPWSALA
+706 VASPWSALA

-728 PINLFASDDEI
+728 PINLFASDNEI

-804 IGNVSVWTDY
+804 IGNVSAWTDY

-825 ITDVILDEILDSDA
+825 ITDTILDEILDSDA
-839 MKELQESAQDSAA
+839 MKEIQVSAQDSAA
-852 KLNDYANSILHNALA
+852 KLNEYANSIIQNALA
-867 NDADVRIMR
+867 NDGDVRIMR

-886 KKTESLI
+886 KRAEVLI
-893 ADESQARATQINE
+893 ANETEARVQQVNQISAEFNENLNAGLTQINE
-906 LRVEFDEELTA
+906 AL
-917 SIKQVNDAIAT
+917 
-928 ESETRA
+928 
-934 TQIDQLNTTF
+934 
-944 TTEMDG
+944 
-950 VKTDMTAGFTQVNE
+950 
-964 AIANE
+964 ANE
-969 SEARATSE
+969 TEARVTSE
-977 AALDA
+977 EALSA
-982 KIGQNSAALDQKL
+982 RIGQNSAALDQKL

-1010 KLGLRYNGQEYNSG
+1010 KLGLKYNGQEYSSG
-1024 MALQLTAMGGSVVSQ
+1024 MALQLTSQGDSVVSQ
-1039 VLFIADRFAIIRNA
+1039 VLFVADRFAILRNA
-1053 ASGDYTLPFVV
+1053 SSGAYTLPFVV
-1064 QNDQVFMNNALIQ
+1064 QNDQVFINSLLVQ

-1088 VIQSNNY
+1088 EIRSNNFVDG
-1095 ISGQQGW
+1095 SQGW
-1102 MINKNGSAELSEVTV
+1102 RIAKDGSSQFNDVIV
-1117 RGTIYATDG
+1117 RGRVEANSG
-1126 WFKGTVYAEHIEGD
+1126 VFKGTVQ
-1140 VMIAESNTI
+1140 AESFIGDIAVAKRYDSMTLRRNQTVQRNGYYQNRGYGMTVVLACTLVCE
-1149 PFKTYSD
+1149 TYG
-1156 IDSGD
+1156 SGSSQLGYTVD
-1161 YEILKIHGENF
+1161 VTFNIGGQ
-1172 DRSIDTN
+1172 
-1179 LIIQVNS
+1179 QVVRRIYVDAGN
-1186 TFRNTFRVIVQTPG
+1186 IVQGTTAVELRFAADLVADNNNVSFFVKATG
-1200 RGEIEFYSIDTG
+1200 RD
-1212 NDGGTRAYALRG
+1212 A
-1224 FDLPAAG
+1224 
-1231 RGQENR
+1231 
-1237 IIVRVTQ
+1237 VTDYTVTVDNITATAFRTN
-1244 SGRGSSI
+1244 SNSFS
-1251 KTFTPWVERD
+1251 
-1261 DGSTGKESSDGTIY
+1261 
-1275 NTGFIRERAY
+1275 
-1285 ISAYRKGNRIVV
+1285 

>member
-12 SKTRTPVE
+12 SAPRTPVE

-33 LLAVSDGEVVDDFS
+33 LLAVSDGEVVNDFS

-55 VPVQNEDGSY
+55 VPVQNEDGTF

-73 FRPGTQTQS
+73 FRPGTQTQD

-96 ARDVTHNTP
+96 AREVTHNTP

-159 GKIDG
+159 GRIDG

-188 IRVSRITPDADG
+188 IRVSRVTPDADG

-242 TISLKKKWKIIQVPR
+242 TISLKKKWKIIQVPS

-266 SGTWDGTFK
+266 SGMWDGTFK

-312 EVSQYCDE
+312 EVAQYCDE

-333 LMDMVVQSQV
+333 LMDVIVQSQV

-406 VMFDDAENQYEQ
+406 VMFDDEENQYEQ
-418 DVEPVFNADAAM
+418 DVEPVFNPDAAM

-495 NLVLSGRI
+495 NLVLSGRV
-503 MEVTG
+503 MEVSG
-508 TQVFLAFRCDA
+508 VQVFLAYRCDA

-531 GKPLRRTIAS
+531 GKPVRRTIAS
-541 VSADGKTLTLN
+541 VSADGKTITLN

-566 IESDQLAAEQ
+566 IESDQLVAEQ

-599 YNPNKYD
+599 YNQNKYD

-626 MGAPKNVS
+626 MGAPKDLT

-706 IASPWSALA
+706 VASPWSALA

-728 PINLFASDDEI
+728 PINLFASDNEI

-804 IGNVSVWTDY
+804 IGNVSEWTDY

-825 ITDVILDEILDSDA
+825 ITDAILDEILDSDA

-852 KLNDYANSILHNALA
+852 KLNDYANSIIQNALA
-867 NDADVRIMR
+867 NDGDVRIMR

-886 KKTESLI
+886 KHAEVLI
-893 ADESQARATQINE
+893 ANETEARVQ
-906 LRVEFDEELTA
+906 
-917 SIKQVNDAIAT
+917 QVN
-928 ESETRA
+928 
-934 TQIDQLNTTF
+934 QISAEFNENLNS
-944 TTEMDG
+944 G
-950 VKTDMTAGFTQVNE
+950 LTQVNE
-964 AIANE
+964 ALANE
-969 SEARATSE
+969 TEARVTSE
-977 AALDA
+977 EALSA
-982 KIGQNSAALDQKL
+982 RIGQNSAALDQKL
-995 DSWANVNGVGSMYTM
+995 DSWADVNGVGSMYTM
-1010 KLGLRYNGQEYNSG
+1010 KLGLKYNGQEYNSG
-1024 MALQLTAMGGSVVSQ
+1024 MALQLTAQGNNVVSQ

-1053 ASGDYTLPFVV
+1053 ESGAYTLPFVV

-1088 VIQSNNY
+1088 FIQSNNY
-1095 ISGQQGW
+1095 VSGSRGW
-1102 MINKNGSAELSEVTV
+1102 SIDKNGFAELNEVTV

-1126 WFKGTVYAEHIEGD
+1126 IFKGTVQ
-1140 VMIAESNTI
+1140 AESFIGDIAVAKRYDSMTLRRNQTVQRNGYYQNRGYGMTVVLSCTLI
-1149 PFKTYSD
+1149 GETYGTGASNLGYNVD
-1156 IDSGD
+1156 VTFNIGGQQVVRRIFIDA
-1161 YEILKIHGENF
+1161 
-1172 DRSIDTN
+1172 
-1179 LIIQVNS
+1179 
-1186 TFRNTFRVIVQTPG
+1186 
-1200 RGEIEFYSIDTG
+1200 G
-1212 NDGGTRAYALRG
+1212 N
-1224 FDLPAAG
+1224 
-1231 RGQENR
+1231 
-1237 IIVRVTQ
+1237 I
-1244 SGRGSSI
+1244 
-1251 KTFTPWVERD
+1251 
-1261 DGSTGKESSDGTIY
+1261 STGTTSVELRFSADLVADNNNVSFFIKA
-1275 NTGFIRERAY
+1275 TGRDAVTDYTVEIDNITATAFRTN
-1285 ISAYRKGNRIVV
+1285 SNSFS

>member
-12 SKTRTPVE
+12 SKPRTPVE

-33 LLAVSDGEVVDDFS
+33 LLAVSDGEVVNDFS

-55 VPVQNEDGSY
+55 VPVQNEDGTF

-73 FRPGTQTQS
+73 FRPGTQTQD

-96 ARDVTHNTP
+96 AREVTHNTP

-152 SYKTYLT
+152 SYHTYLT

-173 SIRVNLPQDFTSQVL
+173 SIRVNLPQNFTSQVL
-188 IRVSRITPDADG
+188 IRVSRVTPDADG
-200 VKVVDAFQV
+200 VKVVDAFRV
-209 QSYAEVIDAKFR
+209 ESYAEVIDAKFR

-312 EVSQYCDE
+312 EVAQYCDE

-333 LMDMVVQSQV
+333 LMDVVVQSQV

-406 VMFDDAENQYEQ
+406 VMFDDEENQYEQ
-418 DVEPVFNADAAM
+418 DVEPVFNPDAAM

-460 NLSATTVSFSTGLE
+460 NISATTVSFSTGLE

-495 NLVLSGRI
+495 NLVLSGRV
-503 MEVTG
+503 MEVSG
-508 TQVFLAFRCDA
+508 VQVFLTYRCDA

-531 GKPLRRTIAS
+531 GKPVRRTIAS

-552 VGYNFDVAPDSVFL
+552 VGFNFDVAPDSVFL

-599 YNPNKYD
+599 YDPNKYD
-606 AIDNGV
+606 AVDNGV
-612 ITDDRPTSVVDPDS
+612 ITDSRPTSVVDPDS
-626 MGAPKNVS
+626 LGAPKDLT

-706 IASPWSALA
+706 VASPWSALA

-728 PINLFASDDEI
+728 PINLFASDNEI

-804 IGNVSVWTDY
+804 IGNVSAWTDY

-825 ITDVILDEILDSDA
+825 ITDTILDEILDSDA
-839 MKELQESAQDSAA
+839 MKEIQESAQDSAA
-852 KLNDYANSILHNALA
+852 KLNEYANSIIQNALA
-867 NDADVRIMR
+867 NDGDVRIMR

-886 KKTESLI
+886 KHAEVLI
-893 ADESQARATQINE
+893 ANETEARVQ
-906 LRVEFDEELTA
+906 
-917 SIKQVNDAIAT
+917 QVN
-928 ESETRA
+928 
-934 TQIDQLNTTF
+934 QISAEFNENLN
-944 TTEMDG
+944 
-950 VKTDMTAGFTQVNE
+950 AGLTQVNE
-964 AIANE
+964 ALANE
-969 SEARATSE
+969 TEARVTSE
-977 AALDA
+977 EALSA
-982 KIGQNSAALDQKL
+982 RIGENSAALDQKL
-995 DSWANVNGVGSMYTM
+995 DSWADVNGVGSMYTM
-1010 KLGLRYNGQEYNSG
+1010 KLGLKYNGQEYNSG
-1024 MALQLTAMGGSVVSQ
+1024 MALQLTASGGSVVSQ

-1053 ASGDYTLPFVV
+1053 ESGAYTLPFVV

-1095 ISGQQGW
+1095 TAGEQGW
-1102 MINKNGSAELSEVTV
+1102 MINKNGGSEFQNTTV

-1126 WFKGTVYAEHIEGD
+1126 IFKGTVQAEAFIGD
-1140 VMIAESNTI
+1140 IAVAKRYDSMTLRRNQTVQRNGYYQNRGYGMTVVLACTLVCETYGNGNSQLGYTVDVTFNIGGQQVVRRIYIDAGNIVYGTTAVELRFAADLAADNNNVSFFIKATGRDAVTDYTVTVDNITATAFRTNSN
-1149 PFKTYSD
+1149 S
-1156 IDSGD
+1156 
-1161 YEILKIHGENF
+1161 
-1172 DRSIDTN
+1172 
-1179 LIIQVNS
+1179 
-1186 TFRNTFRVIVQTPG
+1186 
-1200 RGEIEFYSIDTG
+1200 
-1212 NDGGTRAYALRG
+1212 
-1224 FDLPAAG
+1224 
-1231 RGQENR
+1231 
-1237 IIVRVTQ
+1237 
-1244 SGRGSSI
+1244 
-1251 KTFTPWVERD
+1251 FT
-1261 DGSTGKESSDGTIY
+1261 
-1275 NTGFIRERAY
+1275 
-1285 ISAYRKGNRIVV
+1285 

>member
-12 SKTRTPVE
+12 SKPRTPVE

-33 LLAVSDGEVVDDFS
+33 LLAVSDGEVVNDFS

-55 VPVQNEDGSY
+55 VPVQNEDGTF

-73 FRPGTQTQS
+73 FRPGTQTQD

-96 ARDVTHNTP
+96 AREVTHNTP

-120 RLLWPRVLTQ
+120 RLLWPRVLKQ

-152 SYKTYLT
+152 SYQTYLT

-173 SIRVNLPQDFTSQVL
+173 SIRVNLPQNFTSQVL
-188 IRVSRITPDADG
+188 IRVSRVTPDADG

-242 TISLKKKWKIIQVPR
+242 TISLKKKWKIIQVPS

-266 SGTWDGTFK
+266 SGTWDGVFK

-312 EVSQYCDE
+312 EVAQYCDE

-333 LMDMVVQSQV
+333 LMDVVVQSQV
-343 EAFQLVRDVCS
+343 EAFQLVRDICS

-406 VMFDDAENQYEQ
+406 VMFDDEENQYEQ
-418 DVEPVFNADAAM
+418 DVEPVFNPDAAM

-531 GKPLRRTIAS
+531 GKPVRRTIAS

-552 VGYNFDVAPDSVFL
+552 VGFNFDVAPDSVFL

-626 MGAPKNVS
+626 MGAPKDLT

-706 IASPWSALA
+706 VASPWSALA

-728 PINLFASDDEI
+728 PINLFASDNEI

-790 AGYVNFY
+790 AGYVNWY

-804 IGNVSVWTDY
+804 IGNVSAWTDY

-825 ITDVILDEILDSDA
+825 ITDVILDEILDSNA

-852 KLNDYANSILHNALA
+852 KLNDYANSIIQNALA

-876 KENGKRKAEI
+876 KENGNRKAEI
-886 KKTESLI
+886 KRAEVLI
-893 ADESQARATQINE
+893 ANETEARVQ
-906 LRVEFDEELTA
+906 
-917 SIKQVNDAIAT
+917 QVN
-928 ESETRA
+928 
-934 TQIDQLNTTF
+934 QISAEFNENLN
-944 TTEMDG
+944 
-950 VKTDMTAGFTQVNE
+950 AGLTQVNE
-964 AIANE
+964 ALANE
-969 SEARATSE
+969 TEARVTSE
-977 AALDA
+977 EALSA
-982 KIGQNSAALDQKL
+982 RIGQNSAALDQKL
-995 DSWANVNGVGSMYTM
+995 DSWADVNGVGSMYTM
-1010 KLGLRYNGQEYNSG
+1010 KLGLKYNGQEYNSG
-1024 MALQLTAMGGSVVSQ
+1024 MALQLAAQGDNVVSQ

-1053 ASGDYTLPFVV
+1053 ESGAYTLPFVV

-1095 ISGQQGW
+1095 IAGEQGW
-1102 MINKNGSAELSEVTV
+1102 IINKNGSSEFSGVTV
-1117 RGTIYATDG
+1117 RGHIEADSGSFHGTIDATDG
-1126 WFKGTVYAEHIEGD
+1126 IFRGSVEANSFVGDIAAMGPLPTRVGSAWKSRVVHHDSSEKGGKNYAILGLIRWDAGD
-1140 VMIAESNTI
+1140 
-1149 PFKTYSD
+1149 KTGS
-1156 IDSGD
+1156 
-1161 YEILKIHGENF
+1161 
-1172 DRSIDTN
+1172 
-1179 LIIQVNS
+1179 
-1186 TFRNTFRVIVQTPG
+1186 VIVECYVNGVRVSSQTYNG
-1200 RGEIEFYSIDTG
+1200 RDAGES
-1212 NDGGTRAYALRG
+1212 TRARLTAVGVATGINTKDTLVEIVVSG
-1224 FDLPAAG
+1224 TGTSTLEAG
-1231 RGQENR
+1231 YC
-1237 IIVRVTQ
+1237 IM
-1244 SGRGSSI
+1244 SRGS
-1251 KTFTPWVERD
+1251 
-1261 DGSTGKESSDGTIY
+1261 GSWE
-1275 NTGFIRERAY
+1275 
-1285 ISAYRKGNRIVV
+1285 VVA

>member
-12 SKTRTPVE
+12 SQPRTPVE

-96 ARDVTHNTP
+96 ARDVTFNTP

-152 SYKTYLT
+152 SYQTYLT
-159 GKIDG
+159 DKIDG

-242 TISLKKKWKIIQVPR
+242 TISLKKKWKIVQVPS
-257 NYDPINRTY
+257 NYDPVNRTY
-266 SGTWDGTFK
+266 AGTWDGTFK

-541 VSADGKTLTLN
+541 VSADGKTITLN

-566 IESDQLAAEQ
+566 IESDQLVAEQ

-626 MGAPKNVS
+626 MGAPENVS

-706 IASPWSALA
+706 VASPWSALA

-728 PINLFASDDEI
+728 PINLFASDNEI

-776 IPYPASEYWHSILP
+776 IPYPAAEYWHSILP
-790 AGYVNFY
+790 AGYVNWY

-804 IGNVSVWTDY
+804 IGNVSAWTDY

-839 MKELQESAQDSAA
+839 MKELQVSAQDSAA
-852 KLNDYANSILHNALA
+852 KLNDYANSIIQNALA
-867 NDADVRIMR
+867 NDGDVRIMR

-886 KKTESLI
+886 KRAEVLI
-893 ADESQARATQINE
+893 ANETEARVQ
-906 LRVEFDEELTA
+906 
-917 SIKQVNDAIAT
+917 QVN
-928 ESETRA
+928 
-934 TQIDQLNTTF
+934 QISAEFNENLN
-944 TTEMDG
+944 
-950 VKTDMTAGFTQVNE
+950 AGLTQVNE
-964 AIANE
+964 ALANE
-969 SEARATSE
+969 TEARVTSE
-977 AALDA
+977 EALSA
-982 KIGQNSAALDQKL
+982 RIGENSAALDQKL

-1010 KLGLRYNGQEYNSG
+1010 KLGLKYNGQEYNSG
-1024 MALQLTAMGGSVVSQ
+1024 MALQLTAQGSNVVSQ

-1053 ASGDYTLPFVV
+1053 ESGAYTLPFVV

-1095 ISGQQGW
+1095 IAGQQGW
-1102 MINKNGSAELSEVTV
+1102 MINKNGGSEFQNTTV

-1126 WFKGTVYAEHIEGD
+1126 IFKGTIEAQSFIGDIAVARRYADLSFRRNNTVKREGYYQNRGYGMTIVLSCTLIYEVTGGEDDRNGYIIEITFDIGGQQ
-1140 VMIAESNTI
+1140 VTRLFPVNPRLTSGSYAAEFRFSADIPASYSNTS
-1149 PFKTYSD
+1149 FFVKAKGRDANWDYSCQV
-1156 IDSGD
+1156 
-1161 YEILKIHGENF
+1161 ENITATAF
-1172 DRSIDTN
+1172 RTN
-1179 LIIQVNS
+1179 SNS
-1186 TFRNTFRVIVQTPG
+1186 
-1200 RGEIEFYSIDTG
+1200 
-1212 NDGGTRAYALRG
+1212 
-1224 FDLPAAG
+1224 
-1231 RGQENR
+1231 
-1237 IIVRVTQ
+1237 
-1244 SGRGSSI
+1244 
-1251 KTFTPWVERD
+1251 FT
-1261 DGSTGKESSDGTIY
+1261 
-1275 NTGFIRERAY
+1275 
-1285 ISAYRKGNRIVV
+1285 

>member
-12 SKTRTPVE
+12 SKPRTPVE

-33 LLAVSDGEVVDDFS
+33 LLAVSDGEVVNDFS

-55 VPVQNEDGSY
+55 VPVQNEDGTF

-73 FRPGTQTQS
+73 FRHGTQTQD

-96 ARDVTHNTP
+96 AREVTHNTP

-173 SIRVNLPQDFTSQVL
+173 SIRVNLPQNFTSQVL
-188 IRVSRITPDADG
+188 IRVSRVTPDADG

-242 TISLKKKWKIIQVPR
+242 TISLKKKWKIIQVPS

-312 EVSQYCDE
+312 EVAQYCDE

-333 LMDMVVQSQV
+333 LMDVIVQSQV

-406 VMFDDAENQYEQ
+406 VMFDDEENQYEQ
-418 DVEPVFNADAAM
+418 DVEPVFNPDAAM

-495 NLVLSGRI
+495 NLVLSGRV
-503 MEVTG
+503 MEVSG
-508 TQVFLAFRCDA
+508 VQVFLAYRCDA

-531 GKPLRRTIAS
+531 GKPVRRTIAS

-552 VGYNFDVAPDSVFL
+552 VGFNFDVAPDSVFL

-599 YNPNKYD
+599 YDPNKYD

-612 ITDDRPTSVVDPDS
+612 ITDGRPTSVVDPDS
-626 MGAPKNVS
+626 MGAPKDLT

-675 NVPRT
+675 NVQRT

-706 IASPWSALA
+706 VASPWSSLA
-715 TATLTGKVGAPKG
+715 SASLTGKVGAPKG
-728 PINLFASDDEI
+728 PINLFASDNEI

-804 IGNVSVWTDY
+804 IGNVSAWTDY

-825 ITDVILDEILDSDA
+825 ITDTILDEILDSDA
-839 MKELQESAQDSAA
+839 MKELQVSAHDSAA
-852 KLNDYANSILHNALA
+852 KLNDYANSIIQNALA
-867 NDADVRIMR
+867 NDGDVRIMR

-886 KKTESLI
+886 KRAEVLI
-893 ADESQARATQINE
+893 ANETEARVQ
-906 LRVEFDEELTA
+906 
-917 SIKQVNDAIAT
+917 QVN
-928 ESETRA
+928 
-934 TQIDQLNTTF
+934 QISAEFNENLNS
-944 TTEMDG
+944 G
-950 VKTDMTAGFTQVNE
+950 LTQVNE
-964 AIANE
+964 ALANE
-969 SEARATSE
+969 TEARVTSE
-977 AALDA
+977 EALSA
-982 KIGQNSAALDQKL
+982 RIGQNSAALDQKL

-1010 KLGLRYNGQEYNSG
+1010 KLGLTYNGQEYNSG
-1024 MALQLTAMGGSVVSQ
+1024 MALQLTSQGGNVVSQ

-1053 ASGDYTLPFVV
+1053 ESGAYTLPFVV

-1095 ISGQQGW
+1095 IAGQQGW
-1102 MINKNGSAELSEVTV
+1102 MINKNGGSEFQNTTV

-1126 WFKGTVYAEHIEGD
+1126 IFKGTIEAQSFIGDIAVARRYDNLSFRRNNTVQRDGYYQNRGYGMTIVLSCTLIYEVTGGDDDRNGYIVEITLNIGGQQVTRLFPVNPRLTSGSYA
-1140 VMIAESNTI
+1140 AEFRFSADIPASYSNTY
-1149 PFKTYSD
+1149 FFVKAKGRDANWDYSCQV
-1156 IDSGD
+1156 
-1161 YEILKIHGENF
+1161 E
-1172 DRSIDTN
+1172 SITATAFRTN
-1179 LIIQVNS
+1179 SNS
-1186 TFRNTFRVIVQTPG
+1186 
-1200 RGEIEFYSIDTG
+1200 
-1212 NDGGTRAYALRG
+1212 
-1224 FDLPAAG
+1224 
-1231 RGQENR
+1231 
-1237 IIVRVTQ
+1237 
-1244 SGRGSSI
+1244 
-1251 KTFTPWVERD
+1251 FT
-1261 DGSTGKESSDGTIY
+1261 
-1275 NTGFIRERAY
+1275 
-1285 ISAYRKGNRIVV
+1285 

>member
-12 SKTRTPVE
+12 SSPRTPVE
-20 MPDNLISKDKIKL
+20 MPDNLISKDKVKL
-33 LLAVSDGEVVDDFS
+33 LLAVSDGEVVNDFS
-47 LKQLHFGG
+47 MKQLHFGG
-55 VPVQNEDGSY
+55 VPVQNEDGTF

-73 FRPGTQTQS
+73 FRPGTQTQD

-152 SYKTYLT
+152 SYQTYLN

-188 IRVSRITPDADG
+188 IRVSRVTPDADG

-242 TISLKKKWKIIQVPR
+242 TISLKKKWKIIQVPS

-266 SGTWDGTFK
+266 SGSWDGVFK

-312 EVSQYCDE
+312 EVAQYCDE

-333 LMDMVVQSQV
+333 LMDVIVQSQV

-406 VMFDDAENQYEQ
+406 VMFDDEENQYEQ
-418 DVEPVFNADAAM
+418 DVEPVFNPDAAM

-503 MEVTG
+503 MEVSG
-508 TQVFLAFRCDA
+508 VQVFLAYRCDA
-519 KAGDTLILNTDD
+519 KARDTLILNTDD
-531 GKPLRRTIAS
+531 GKPVRRTIAS
-541 VSADGKTLTLN
+541 VSADGKTITLN
-552 VGYNFDVAPDSVFL
+552 VGFNFDVAPDSVFL

-626 MGAPKNVS
+626 LGAPKDLT

-706 IASPWSALA
+706 VASPWSALA
-715 TATLTGKVGAPKG
+715 TATLTGKVGSPKG
-728 PINLFASDDEI
+728 PINLFASDNEI

-804 IGNVSVWTDY
+804 IGNVSKWTDY

-839 MKELQESAQDSAA
+839 MKELQESAQDSASR
-852 KLNDYANSILHNALA
+852 LSDYANSIIQNALA
-867 NDADVRIMR
+867 NDGDVRIMR

-886 KKTESLI
+886 KHAEVLI
-893 ADESQARATQINE
+893 ANETEARVQ
-906 LRVEFDEELTA
+906 
-917 SIKQVNDAIAT
+917 QVN
-928 ESETRA
+928 
-934 TQIDQLNTTF
+934 QISAEFNENLN
-944 TTEMDG
+944 
-950 VKTDMTAGFTQVNE
+950 AGLTQVNE
-964 AIANE
+964 ALANE
-969 SEARATSE
+969 TEARVTSE
-977 AALDA
+977 EALSA
-982 KIGQNSAALDQKL
+982 RIGENSAALDQKL

-1010 KLGLRYNGQEYNSG
+1010 KLGLKYNGQEYNSG
-1024 MALQLTAMGGSVVSQ
+1024 MALQLTAQGSNVVSQ

-1095 ISGQQGW
+1095 IAGEQGW
-1102 MINKNGSAELSEVTV
+1102 MIDKNGGSEFQNTTV

-1126 WFKGTVYAEHIEGD
+1126 IFKGTIEAQRFIGDIAVARRYADLSFRRNNTVQREGYYQNRGYGMTIVLSCTLIYEVTGGEND
-1140 VMIAESNTI
+1140 INGYIVEITFDIGGQQVTRLFPVNPKLTSGSYAAEFRFSADIPANYSNTA
-1149 PFKTYSD
+1149 FFVKAKGRD
-1156 IDSGD
+1156 ANWD
-1161 YEILKIHGENF
+1161 YICKVENITATAF
-1172 DRSIDTN
+1172 RTN
-1179 LIIQVNS
+1179 SNS
-1186 TFRNTFRVIVQTPG
+1186 
-1200 RGEIEFYSIDTG
+1200 
-1212 NDGGTRAYALRG
+1212 
-1224 FDLPAAG
+1224 
-1231 RGQENR
+1231 
-1237 IIVRVTQ
+1237 
-1244 SGRGSSI
+1244 
-1251 KTFTPWVERD
+1251 FT
-1261 DGSTGKESSDGTIY
+1261 
-1275 NTGFIRERAY
+1275 
-1285 ISAYRKGNRIVV
+1285 

>member
-12 SKTRTPVE
+12 SKPRTPVE

-152 SYKTYLT
+152 SYQTYLT

-242 TISLKKKWKIIQVPR
+242 TISLKKKWKIIQVPS

-266 SGTWDGTFK
+266 SGTWNGTFK

-333 LMDMVVQSQV
+333 LMDMIVQSQV

-406 VMFDDAENQYEQ
+406 VMFDDEENQYEQ
-418 DVEPVFNADAAM
+418 DVEPVFNPDAAM

-626 MGAPKNVS
+626 MGAPENLS

-715 TATLTGKVGAPKG
+715 SATLTGKVGAPKG
-728 PINLFASDDEI
+728 PINLFASDNEI

-776 IPYPASEYWHSILP
+776 IPYPAAEYWHSILP
-790 AGYVNFY
+790 AGYVNWY

-804 IGNVSVWTDY
+804 IGNVSPWTDY

-839 MKELQESAQDSAA
+839 MKELQVSAQDSAA
-852 KLNDYANSILHNALA
+852 KLNDYANSIIQNALA
-867 NDADVRIMR
+867 NDGDVRIMR

-886 KKTESLI
+886 KHAEVLI
-893 ADESQARATQINE
+893 ANETEARVQ
-906 LRVEFDEELTA
+906 
-917 SIKQVNDAIAT
+917 QVN
-928 ESETRA
+928 
-934 TQIDQLNTTF
+934 QISAEFNENLN
-944 TTEMDG
+944 
-950 VKTDMTAGFTQVNE
+950 AGLTQVNE
-964 AIANE
+964 ALANE
-969 SEARATSE
+969 TEARVTSE
-977 AALDA
+977 EALSA
-982 KIGQNSAALDQKL
+982 RIGENSAALDQKL
-995 DSWANVNGVGSMYTM
+995 DSWADVNGVGSMYTM
-1010 KLGLRYNGQEYNSG
+1010 KLGLKYNGQEYNSG
-1024 MALQLTAMGGSVVSQ
+1024 MALQLTAQGNNVVSQ
-1039 VLFIADRFAIIRNA
+1039 VMFIADRFAIIRNA
-1053 ASGDYTLPFVV
+1053 ESGAYTLPFVV

-1095 ISGQQGW
+1095 IAGQQGW
-1102 MINKNGSAELSEVTV
+1102 MINKNGSSEFSEVTV

-1200 RGEIEFYSIDTG
+1200 KGEIEFYSIDTG

-1244 SGRGSSI
+1244 SGRGSNI

-1261 DGSTGKESSDGTIY
+1261 NGATGQETSDGVIY
-1275 NTGFIRERAY
+1275 NNGFIRERAY

>member
-12 SKTRTPVE
+12 SKPRTPVE

-33 LLAVSDGEVVDDFS
+33 LLAVSDGEVVNDFS

-55 VPVQNEDGSY
+55 VPVQNDDGTF

-73 FRPGTQTQS
+73 FRPGTQTQD

-96 ARDVTHNTP
+96 AREVTHNTP

-152 SYKTYLT
+152 SYQTYLT

-173 SIRVNLPQDFTSQVL
+173 SIRVNLPQNFTSQVL
-188 IRVSRITPDADG
+188 IRVSRVTPDADG

-242 TISLKKKWKIIQVPR
+242 TISLKKKWKIIQVPS

-266 SGTWDGTFK
+266 SGTWDGVFK

-312 EVSQYCDE
+312 EVAQYCDE

-333 LMDMVVQSQV
+333 LMDVIVQSQV
-343 EAFQLVRDVCS
+343 EAFQLVRDICS

-406 VMFDDAENQYEQ
+406 VMFDDEENQYEQ
-418 DVEPVFNADAAM
+418 DVEPVFNPDAAM

-599 YNPNKYD
+599 YDPSKYD

-612 ITDDRPTSVVDPDS
+612 ITDGRPTSVVDPDS
-626 MGAPKNVS
+626 MGAPKDLT

-689 IYAGEYQAR
+689 IYSGEYQAR

-706 IASPWSALA
+706 VASPWSSLA
-715 TATLTGKVGAPKG
+715 SASLTGKVGAPKG
-728 PINLFASDDEI
+728 PINLFASDNEI

-776 IPYPASEYWHSILP
+776 IPYPAAEYWHSILP

-804 IGNVSVWTDY
+804 IGNVSEWTDY

-852 KLNDYANSILHNALA
+852 KLNDYANSIIQNALA
-867 NDADVRIMR
+867 NDGNVRIMR

-886 KKTESLI
+886 KHAEVLI
-893 ADESQARATQINE
+893 ANETEARVQ
-906 LRVEFDEELTA
+906 
-917 SIKQVNDAIAT
+917 QVN
-928 ESETRA
+928 
-934 TQIDQLNTTF
+934 QISAEFNENLN
-944 TTEMDG
+944 
-950 VKTDMTAGFTQVNE
+950 AGLTQVNE
-964 AIANE
+964 ALANE
-969 SEARATSE
+969 TEARVTSE
-977 AALDA
+977 EALSA
-982 KIGQNSAALDQKL
+982 RIGQNSAALDQKL
-995 DSWANVNGVGSMYTM
+995 DSWADVNGVGSMYTM

-1024 MALQLTAMGGSVVSQ
+1024 MALQLTASGGSVVSQ

-1053 ASGDYTLPFVV
+1053 ESGAYTLPFVV

-1095 ISGQQGW
+1095 IAGQHGW
-1102 MINKNGSAELSEVTV
+1102 MINKNGYAELSEVTV

-1149 PFKTYSD
+1149 PFKNYSD

-1161 YEILKIHGENF
+1161 YEIMKIHGENF

-1200 RGEIEFYSIDTG
+1200 RDDIEFYSIDTG

-1244 SGRGSSI
+1244 SGRGSSV

-1261 DGSTGKESSDGTIY
+1261 NGSTGKESSDGTIY

>member
-12 SKTRTPVE
+12 SSPRTPVE
-20 MPDNLISKDKIKL
+20 MPDNLISKDKVKL
-33 LLAVSDGEVVDDFS
+33 LLAVSDGEVVNDFS
-47 LKQLHFGG
+47 MKQLHFGG
-55 VPVQNEDGSY
+55 VPVQNEDGTF

-73 FRPGTQTQS
+73 FRPGTQTQD

-120 RLLWPRVLTQ
+120 RLLWPRVLKQ

-152 SYKTYLT
+152 SYQTYLT

-173 SIRVNLPQDFTSQVL
+173 SIRVNLPQNFTSQVL
-188 IRVSRITPDADG
+188 IRVSRVTPDSDG

-242 TISLKKKWKIIQVPR
+242 TISLKKKWKIIQVPS

-266 SGTWDGTFK
+266 SGAWDGVFK

-312 EVSQYCDE
+312 EVAQYCDE
-320 LVPDN
+320 LVTDN

-333 LMDMVVQSQV
+333 LMDVVVQSQV
-343 EAFQLVRDVCS
+343 EAFQLVRDICS

-406 VMFDDAENQYEQ
+406 VMFDDEENQYEQ
-418 DVEPVFNADAAM
+418 DVEPVFNPDAAM

-626 MGAPKNVS
+626 MGAPENVS

-706 IASPWSALA
+706 VASPWSALA

-804 IGNVSVWTDY
+804 IGNVSAWTDY

-825 ITDVILDEILDSDA
+825 ITDAILDEILDSDA

-852 KLNDYANSILHNALA
+852 KLNDYANSIIQNALA
-867 NDADVRIMR
+867 NDADVRIMK

-886 KKTESLI
+886 KHAEVLI
-893 ADESQARATQINE
+893 ANETEARVQ
-906 LRVEFDEELTA
+906 
-917 SIKQVNDAIAT
+917 QVN
-928 ESETRA
+928 
-934 TQIDQLNTTF
+934 QISAEFNENLN
-944 TTEMDG
+944 
-950 VKTDMTAGFTQVNE
+950 AGLTQVNE
-964 AIANE
+964 ALANE
-969 SEARATSE
+969 TEARVTSE
-977 AALDA
+977 EALSA
-982 KIGQNSAALDQKL
+982 RIGQNSAALDQKL

-1010 KLGLRYNGQEYNSG
+1010 KLGLKYNGQEYNSG
-1024 MALQLTAMGGSVVSQ
+1024 MALQLTAQGNNVVSQ

-1053 ASGDYTLPFVV
+1053 DSGAYTLPFVV

-1095 ISGQQGW
+1095 VSGSRGW
-1102 MINKNGSAELSEVTV
+1102 SIDKNGNAEFSGVTV
-1117 RGTIYATDG
+1117 RGHIEADSGSFHGTIDATDG
-1126 WFKGTVYAEHIEGD
+1126 IFRGSVEANSFVGDIAAMGPFPTRVGSAWKSRVVHHDSSEKGGKNYAILGLIRWDAGD
-1140 VMIAESNTI
+1140 
-1149 PFKTYSD
+1149 KTGS
-1156 IDSGD
+1156 
-1161 YEILKIHGENF
+1161 
-1172 DRSIDTN
+1172 
-1179 LIIQVNS
+1179 
-1186 TFRNTFRVIVQTPG
+1186 VIVECYVNGVRVSSQTYNG
-1200 RGEIEFYSIDTG
+1200 RDAGES
-1212 NDGGTRAYALRG
+1212 TRARLTAVGVATGINTKDTLVEIVVSGTGTSALE
-1224 FDLPAAG
+1224 AG
-1231 RGQENR
+1231 YC
-1237 IIVRVTQ
+1237 IM
-1244 SGRGSSI
+1244 SRGS
-1251 KTFTPWVERD
+1251 
-1261 DGSTGKESSDGTIY
+1261 GSWE
-1275 NTGFIRERAY
+1275 
-1285 ISAYRKGNRIVV
+1285 VVA

>member
-12 SKTRTPVE
+12 NKPRTPVE
-20 MPDNLISKDKIKL
+20 MPDNLISKDKVKL
-33 LLAVSDGEVVDDFS
+33 LLAVSDGEVVNDFS

-55 VPVQNEDGSY
+55 VPVQNEDGTF

-73 FRPGTQTQS
+73 FRPGTQTQD

-96 ARDVTHNTP
+96 AREVTHNTP

-152 SYKTYLT
+152 SYQTYLT

-173 SIRVNLPQDFTSQVL
+173 SIRVNLPQNFTSQVL
-188 IRVSRITPDADG
+188 IRVSRVTPDADG

-242 TISLKKKWKIIQVPR
+242 TISLKKKWKIIQVPS

-266 SGTWDGTFK
+266 SGTWDGVFK

-312 EVSQYCDE
+312 EVAQYCDE

-333 LMDMVVQSQV
+333 LMDVIVQSQV
-343 EAFQLVRDVCS
+343 EAFQLVRDICS

-406 VMFDDAENQYEQ
+406 VMFDDEENQYEQ
-418 DVEPVFNADAAM
+418 DVEPVFNPDAAM

-495 NLVLSGRI
+495 NLVLSGRV
-503 MEVTG
+503 MEVSG
-508 TQVFLAFRCDA
+508 VQVFLAYRCDA

-531 GKPLRRTIAS
+531 GKPVRRTIAS

-599 YNPNKYD
+599 YDPNKYD

-612 ITDDRPTSVVDPDS
+612 ITDGRPTSVVDPDS
-626 MGAPKNVS
+626 MGAPKDLT

-706 IASPWSALA
+706 VASPWSELA

-768 QDASLLTL
+768 QDASRLTL

-804 IGNVSVWTDY
+804 IGNVSAWTDY

-825 ITDVILDEILDSDA
+825 ITDTILDEILDSDA
-839 MKELQESAQDSAA
+839 MKEIQESAQDSAA
-852 KLNDYANSILHNALA
+852 KLNEYANSIIQNALA
-867 NDADVRIMR
+867 NDGDVRIMR

-886 KKTESLI
+886 KHAEVLI
-893 ADESQARATQINE
+893 ANETEARVQ
-906 LRVEFDEELTA
+906 
-917 SIKQVNDAIAT
+917 QVN
-928 ESETRA
+928 
-934 TQIDQLNTTF
+934 QISAEFNENLN
-944 TTEMDG
+944 
-950 VKTDMTAGFTQVNE
+950 AGLTQVNE
-964 AIANE
+964 ALANE
-969 SEARATSE
+969 TEARVTSE
-977 AALDA
+977 EALSA
-982 KIGQNSAALDQKL
+982 RIGQNSAALDQKL
-995 DSWANVNGVGSMYTM
+995 DSWADVNGVGSMYTM
-1010 KLGLRYNGQEYNSG
+1010 KLGLKYNGQEYNSG
-1024 MALQLTAMGGSVVSQ
+1024 MALQLTAQGNNVVSQ

-1053 ASGDYTLPFVV
+1053 ESGAYTLPFVV

-1095 ISGQQGW
+1095 IAGQQGW
-1102 MINKNGSAELSEVTV
+1102 VINKNGYAELSEVTV

-1200 RGEIEFYSIDTG
+1200 KGEIEFYSIDTG

-1244 SGRGSSI
+1244 SGRGSNI

-1261 DGSTGKESSDGTIY
+1261 NGTTGRETSDGVIY

>member
-1 MTNIKARKGGS
+1 MNNIKARKGGS
-12 SKTRTPVE
+12 SKPRTPVE

-33 LLAVSDGEVVDDFS
+33 LLAVSDGEVVNDFS

-55 VPVQNEDGSY
+55 VPVQNEDGTF

-73 FRPGTQTQS
+73 FRPGTQTQD

-96 ARDVTHNTP
+96 AREVTHNTP

-152 SYKTYLT
+152 SYQTYLT

-173 SIRVNLPQDFTSQVL
+173 SIRVNLPQNFTSQVL
-188 IRVSRITPDADG
+188 IRVSRVTPDADG
-200 VKVVDAFQV
+200 VKVVDAFRV
-209 QSYAEVIDAKFR
+209 ESYAEVIDAKFR

-312 EVSQYCDE
+312 EVAQYCDE

-333 LMDMVVQSQV
+333 LMDVVVQSQV

-406 VMFDDAENQYEQ
+406 VMFDDEENQYEQ
-418 DVEPVFNADAAM
+418 DVEPVFNPDAAM

-495 NLVLSGRI
+495 NLVLSGRV
-503 MEVTG
+503 MEVSG
-508 TQVFLAFRCDA
+508 VQVFLAYRCDA

-531 GKPLRRTIAS
+531 GKPVRRTIAS

-552 VGYNFDVAPDSVFL
+552 VGFNFDVAPDSVFL

-599 YNPNKYD
+599 YDPNKYD
-606 AIDNGV
+606 AVDNGV
-612 ITDDRPTSVVDPDS
+612 ITDSRPTSVVDPDS
-626 MGAPKNVS
+626 LGAPKDLT

-706 IASPWSALA
+706 VASPWSALA

-728 PINLFASDDEI
+728 PINLFASDNEI

-776 IPYPASEYWHSILP
+776 IPYPAAEYWHSILP

-804 IGNVSVWTDY
+804 IGNVSAWTDY
-814 ARGMSSTDVNA
+814 ARGMSSTDVNI
-825 ITDVILDEILDSDA
+825 ITDAILDEILDSDA

-852 KLNDYANSILHNALA
+852 KLNEYANSIIQNALA
-867 NDADVRIMR
+867 NDGDVRIMR

-886 KKTESLI
+886 KHAEVLI
-893 ADESQARATQINE
+893 ANETEARVQ
-906 LRVEFDEELTA
+906 
-917 SIKQVNDAIAT
+917 QVN
-928 ESETRA
+928 
-934 TQIDQLNTTF
+934 QISAEFNENLN
-944 TTEMDG
+944 
-950 VKTDMTAGFTQVNE
+950 AGLTQVNE
-964 AIANE
+964 ALANE
-969 SEARATSE
+969 TEARVTSE
-977 AALDA
+977 EALSA
-982 KIGQNSAALDQKL
+982 RIGQNSAALDQKL
-995 DSWANVNGVGSMYTM
+995 DSWADVNGVGSMYTM
-1010 KLGLRYNGQEYNSG
+1010 KLGLKYNGQEYNSG
-1024 MALQLTAMGGSVVSQ
+1024 MALQLTAQGNNVVSQ

-1053 ASGDYTLPFVV
+1053 ESGAYTLPFVV

-1088 VIQSNNY
+1088 FIQSNNY
-1095 ISGQQGW
+1095 VSGSRGW
-1102 MINKNGSAELSEVTV
+1102 SIDKNGFAELNEVTV

-1200 RGEIEFYSIDTG
+1200 KGEIEFYSIDTG

-1261 DGSTGKESSDGTIY
+1261 NGSTGTESSDGTIY

>member
-12 SKTRTPVE
+12 SKPRTPVE
-20 MPDNLISKDKIKL
+20 MPDNLISKDKVKL
-33 LLAVSDGEVVDDFS
+33 LLAVSDGEVVNDFS
-47 LKQLHFGG
+47 MKQLHFGG
-55 VPVQNEDGSY
+55 VPVQNEDGTF

-73 FRPGTQTQS
+73 FRPGTQTQD

-152 SYKTYLT
+152 SYQTYLT

-188 IRVSRITPDADG
+188 IRVSRVTPDADG

-242 TISLKKKWKIIQVPR
+242 TISLKKKWKIIQVPS
-257 NYDPINRTY
+257 NYDPVNRTY
-266 SGTWDGTFK
+266 TGTWDGTFK

-333 LMDMVVQSQV
+333 LMDMIVQSQV

-503 MEVTG
+503 MEVSG

-626 MGAPKNVS
+626 LGAPKDLT

-715 TATLTGKVGAPKG
+715 SATLTGKVGAPKG
-728 PINLFASDDEI
+728 PINLFASDNEI

-776 IPYPASEYWHSILP
+776 IPYPAAEYWHSILP
-790 AGYVNFY
+790 AGYVNWY

-804 IGNVSVWTDY
+804 IGNVSPWTDY

-852 KLNDYANSILHNALA
+852 KLNEYANSIIQNALA
-867 NDADVRIMR
+867 NDGDVRIMR

-886 KKTESLI
+886 KHAEVLI
-893 ADESQARATQINE
+893 ANETEARVQ
-906 LRVEFDEELTA
+906 
-917 SIKQVNDAIAT
+917 QVN
-928 ESETRA
+928 
-934 TQIDQLNTTF
+934 QISAEFNENLN
-944 TTEMDG
+944 
-950 VKTDMTAGFTQVNE
+950 AGLTQVNE
-964 AIANE
+964 ALANE
-969 SEARATSE
+969 TEARVTSE
-977 AALDA
+977 EALSA
-982 KIGQNSAALDQKL
+982 RIGENSAALDQKL
-995 DSWANVNGVGSMYTM
+995 DSWADVNGVGSMYTM
-1010 KLGLRYNGQEYNSG
+1010 KLGLKYNGQEYNSG
-1024 MALQLTAMGGSVVSQ
+1024 MAMQLTAQGNNVVSQ

-1053 ASGDYTLPFVV
+1053 ASGAYTLPFVV

-1095 ISGQQGW
+1095 VSGSRGW
-1102 MINKNGSAELSEVTV
+1102 SIDKNGSSELNEVTV

-1126 WFKGTVYAEHIEGD
+1126 WFRGTVYAEHIEGD

-1200 RGEIEFYSIDTG
+1200 KGEIEFYSIDTG

-1237 IIVRVTQ
+1237 IVVRVTQ

-1261 DGSTGKESSDGTIY
+1261 DGTTGKESSDGFIS
-1275 NTGFIRERAY
+1275 NTNFIRERAY
-1285 ISAYRKGNRIVV
+1285 IAAYRKGNRIVV

>member
-12 SKTRTPVE
+12 SQPRTPVE

-96 ARDVTHNTP
+96 ARDVTFNTP

-152 SYKTYLT
+152 SYQTYLT
-159 GKIDG
+159 DKIDG

-242 TISLKKKWKIIQVPR
+242 TISLKKKWKIVQVPS
-257 NYDPINRTY
+257 NYDPVNRTY
-266 SGTWDGTFK
+266 AGTWDGTFK

-541 VSADGKTLTLN
+541 VSADGKTITLN

-566 IESDQLAAEQ
+566 IESDQLVAEQ

-626 MGAPKNVS
+626 MGAPENVS

-706 IASPWSALA
+706 VASPWSALA

-728 PINLFASDDEI
+728 PINLFASDNEI

-776 IPYPASEYWHSILP
+776 IPYPAAEYWHSILP
-790 AGYVNFY
+790 AGYVNWY

-804 IGNVSVWTDY
+804 IGNVSAWTDY

-839 MKELQESAQDSAA
+839 MKELQVSAQDSAA
-852 KLNDYANSILHNALA
+852 KLNDYANSIIQNALA
-867 NDADVRIMR
+867 NDGDVRIMR

-886 KKTESLI
+886 KRAEVLI
-893 ADESQARATQINE
+893 ANETEARVQ
-906 LRVEFDEELTA
+906 
-917 SIKQVNDAIAT
+917 QVN
-928 ESETRA
+928 
-934 TQIDQLNTTF
+934 QISAEFNENLN
-944 TTEMDG
+944 
-950 VKTDMTAGFTQVNE
+950 AGLTQVNE
-964 AIANE
+964 ALANE
-969 SEARATSE
+969 TEARVTSE
-977 AALDA
+977 EALSA
-982 KIGQNSAALDQKL
+982 RIGENSAALDQKL

-1010 KLGLRYNGQEYNSG
+1010 KLGLKYNGQEYNSG
-1024 MALQLTAMGGSVVSQ
+1024 MALQLTAQGSNVVSQ

-1053 ASGDYTLPFVV
+1053 ESGAYTLPFVV

-1095 ISGQQGW
+1095 IAGQQGW
-1102 MINKNGSAELSEVTV
+1102 MINKNGGSEFQNTTV

-1126 WFKGTVYAEHIEGD
+1126 IFKGTIEAQSFIGDIAVARRYADLSFRRNNTVKREGYYQNRGYGMTIVLSCTLIYEVTGGEDDRNGYIIEITFDIGGQQ
-1140 VMIAESNTI
+1140 VTRLFPVNPRLTSGSYAAEFRFSADIPASYSNTS
-1149 PFKTYSD
+1149 FFVKAKGRDANWDYSCRV
-1156 IDSGD
+1156 
-1161 YEILKIHGENF
+1161 ENITATAF
-1172 DRSIDTN
+1172 RTN
-1179 LIIQVNS
+1179 SNS
-1186 TFRNTFRVIVQTPG
+1186 
-1200 RGEIEFYSIDTG
+1200 
-1212 NDGGTRAYALRG
+1212 
-1224 FDLPAAG
+1224 
-1231 RGQENR
+1231 
-1237 IIVRVTQ
+1237 
-1244 SGRGSSI
+1244 
-1251 KTFTPWVERD
+1251 FT
-1261 DGSTGKESSDGTIY
+1261 
-1275 NTGFIRERAY
+1275 
-1285 ISAYRKGNRIVV
+1285 

>member
-12 SKTRTPVE
+12 SSTRTPVE
-20 MPDNLISKDKIKL
+20 MPDNLISKDKVKL
-33 LLAVSDGEVVDDFS
+33 LLAVSDGEVVNDFS
-47 LKQLHFGG
+47 MKQLHFGG
-55 VPVQNEDGSY
+55 VPVQNEDGTY

-73 FRPGTQTQS
+73 FRPGTQTQD

-96 ARDVTHNTP
+96 AREVTHNTP

-152 SYKTYLT
+152 SYQTYLT

-173 SIRVNLPQDFTSQVL
+173 SIRVNLPQNFTSQVL
-188 IRVSRITPDADG
+188 IRVNRVTPDADG
-200 VKVVDAFQV
+200 VKVVDAFRV
-209 QSYAEVIDAKFR
+209 ESYAEVIDAKFR

-242 TISLKKKWKIIQVPR
+242 TISLKKKWKIIQVPS

-266 SGTWDGTFK
+266 SGTWDGVFK

-312 EVSQYCDE
+312 EVAQYCDE

-333 LMDMVVQSQV
+333 LMDVIVQSQV

-406 VMFDDAENQYEQ
+406 VMFDDEENQYEQ
-418 DVEPVFNADAAM
+418 DVEPVFNPDAAM

-495 NLVLSGRI
+495 NLVLSGRV
-503 MEVTG
+503 MEVSG
-508 TQVFLAFRCDA
+508 VQVFLAYRCDA

-531 GKPLRRTIAS
+531 GKPVRRTIAS
-541 VSADGKTLTLN
+541 VSADGKTITLN
-552 VGYNFDVAPDSVFL
+552 VGFNFDVAPDSVFL

-599 YNPNKYD
+599 YDPNKYD

-612 ITDDRPTSVVDPDS
+612 ITDGRPTSVVDPDS
-626 MGAPKNVS
+626 MGAPKDLT

-654 SAVQYAK
+654 SSVQYAK

-706 IASPWSALA
+706 VASPWSALA

-728 PINLFASDDEI
+728 PINLFASDNEI

-768 QDASLLTL
+768 QDASQLTL
-776 IPYPASEYWHSILP
+776 IPYPAAEYWHSILP

-804 IGNVSVWTDY
+804 IGNVSEWTDY

-825 ITDVILDEILDSDA
+825 ITDTILDEILDSDA
-839 MKELQESAQDSAA
+839 MKELQLSAQDSAA
-852 KLNDYANSILHNALA
+852 KLNDYANSIIQNALA
-867 NDADVRIMR
+867 NDGDVRIMR

-886 KKTESLI
+886 KRAEVLI
-893 ADESQARATQINE
+893 ANETEARVQQVNQISAEFNENLNSGLTQINE
-906 LRVEFDEELTA
+906 AL
-917 SIKQVNDAIAT
+917 
-928 ESETRA
+928 
-934 TQIDQLNTTF
+934 
-944 TTEMDG
+944 
-950 VKTDMTAGFTQVNE
+950 
-964 AIANE
+964 ANE
-969 SEARATSE
+969 TEARVTSE
-977 AALDA
+977 EALSA
-982 KIGQNSAALDQKL
+982 RIGQNSAALDQKL

-1010 KLGLRYNGQEYNSG
+1010 KLGLTYNGQEYNSG
-1024 MALQLTAMGGSVVSQ
+1024 MALQLTSQGGNVVSQ

-1053 ASGDYTLPFVV
+1053 ESGAYTLPFVV

-1095 ISGQQGW
+1095 IAGQQGW
-1102 MINKNGSAELSEVTV
+1102 MINKNGGSEFSEVTV

-1179 LIIQVNS
+1179 LIIQVDS

-1200 RGEIEFYSIDTG
+1200 KGEIEFYSIDTG

-1261 DGSTGKESSDGTIY
+1261 NGTTGKEGSDGVTF
-1275 NTGFIRERAY
+1275 NTGFIRERTY
-1285 ISAYRKGNRIVV
+1285 IAAYRKGNRIVI

>member
-12 SKTRTPVE
+12 SQPRTPVE

-96 ARDVTHNTP
+96 ARDVTFNTP

-139 VVEYKIE
+139 VVEYKID

-152 SYKTYLT
+152 SYTTYLT
-159 GKIDG
+159 DRIDG

-242 TISLKKKWKIIQVPR
+242 TISLKKKWKIVQVPS
-257 NYDPINRTY
+257 NYDPVNRTY
-266 SGTWDGTFK
+266 AGTWDGTFK

-406 VMFDDAENQYEQ
+406 VMFDDEENQYEQ

-626 MGAPKNVS
+626 MGAPENVS

-715 TATLTGKVGAPKG
+715 SASLTGKIGAPKG
-728 PINLFASDDEI
+728 PINLFASDNEI

-776 IPYPASEYWHSILP
+776 IPYPAAEYWHSILP
-790 AGYVNFY
+790 AGYVNWY

-804 IGNVSVWTDY
+804 IGNVSPWTDY

-839 MKELQESAQDSAA
+839 MKELQESAQDSAE
-852 KLNDYANSILHNALA
+852 KLNEYANSIIQNALA
-867 NDADVRIMR
+867 NDGDVRIMR

-886 KKTESLI
+886 KHAEVLI
-893 ADESQARATQINE
+893 ANETEARVQ
-906 LRVEFDEELTA
+906 
-917 SIKQVNDAIAT
+917 QVN
-928 ESETRA
+928 
-934 TQIDQLNTTF
+934 QISAEFNENLN
-944 TTEMDG
+944 
-950 VKTDMTAGFTQVNE
+950 AGLTQVNE
-964 AIANE
+964 ALANE
-969 SEARATSE
+969 TEARVTSE
-977 AALDA
+977 EALSA
-982 KIGQNSAALDQKL
+982 RIGENSAALDQKL
-995 DSWANVNGVGSMYTM
+995 DSWADVNGVGSMYTM
-1010 KLGLRYNGQEYNSG
+1010 KLGLKYNGQEYNSG
-1024 MALQLTAMGGSVVSQ
+1024 MAMQLTASGGSVVSQ
-1039 VLFIADRFAIIRNA
+1039 VMFIADRFAIIRNA
-1053 ASGDYTLPFVV
+1053 ESGAYTLPFVV

-1095 ISGQQGW
+1095 IAGQQGW
-1102 MINKNGSAELSEVTV
+1102 MVNKNGSSEFSEVTV

-1200 RGEIEFYSIDTG
+1200 KGEIEFYSIDTG

-1251 KTFTPWVERD
+1251 KTFTPWVERNN
-1261 DGSTGKESSDGTIY
+1261 GSTGTESSDGTIS
-1275 NTGFIRERAY
+1275 NIGFIRERTY

>member
-12 SKTRTPVE
+12 SQPRTPVE

-96 ARDVTHNTP
+96 ARDVTFNTP

-152 SYKTYLT
+152 SYQTYLT
-159 GKIDG
+159 DKIDG

-200 VKVVDAFQV
+200 VKVFDAFQV

-242 TISLKKKWKIIQVPR
+242 TISLKKKWKIVQVPS
-257 NYDPINRTY
+257 NYDPVNRTY
-266 SGTWDGTFK
+266 AGTWDGTFK

-541 VSADGKTLTLN
+541 VSADGKTITLN

-566 IESDQLAAEQ
+566 IESDQLVAEQ

-626 MGAPKNVS
+626 MGAPENVS

-728 PINLFASDDEI
+728 PINLFASDNEI

-776 IPYPASEYWHSILP
+776 IPYPAAEYWHSILP
-790 AGYVNFY
+790 AGYVNWY

-804 IGNVSVWTDY
+804 IGNVSAWTDY

-839 MKELQESAQDSAA
+839 MKELQVSAQDSAA
-852 KLNDYANSILHNALA
+852 KLNDYANSIIQNALA
-867 NDADVRIMR
+867 NDGDVRIMR

-886 KKTESLI
+886 KRAEVLI
-893 ADESQARATQINE
+893 ANETEARVQ
-906 LRVEFDEELTA
+906 
-917 SIKQVNDAIAT
+917 QVN
-928 ESETRA
+928 
-934 TQIDQLNTTF
+934 QISAEFNENLN
-944 TTEMDG
+944 
-950 VKTDMTAGFTQVNE
+950 AGLTQVNE
-964 AIANE
+964 ALANE
-969 SEARATSE
+969 TEARVTSE
-977 AALDA
+977 EALSA
-982 KIGQNSAALDQKL
+982 RIGENSAALDQKL

-1010 KLGLRYNGQEYNSG
+1010 KLGLKYNGQEYNSG
-1024 MALQLTAMGGSVVSQ
+1024 MALQLTAQGSNVVSQ

-1053 ASGDYTLPFVV
+1053 ESGAYTLPFVV

-1095 ISGQQGW
+1095 IAGQQGW
-1102 MINKNGSAELSEVTV
+1102 MINKNGGSEFQNTTV

-1126 WFKGTVYAEHIEGD
+1126 IFKGTIEAQSFIGDIAVARRYADLSFRRNNTVQREGYYQNRGYGMTIVLSCTLIYEVTGGEDDRNGYIIEITFDIGGQQ
-1140 VMIAESNTI
+1140 VTRLFPVNPRLTSGSYAAEFRFSADIPASYSNTS
-1149 PFKTYSD
+1149 FFVKAKGRDANWDYSCQV
-1156 IDSGD
+1156 
-1161 YEILKIHGENF
+1161 ENITATAF
-1172 DRSIDTN
+1172 RTN
-1179 LIIQVNS
+1179 SNS
-1186 TFRNTFRVIVQTPG
+1186 
-1200 RGEIEFYSIDTG
+1200 
-1212 NDGGTRAYALRG
+1212 
-1224 FDLPAAG
+1224 
-1231 RGQENR
+1231 
-1237 IIVRVTQ
+1237 
-1244 SGRGSSI
+1244 
-1251 KTFTPWVERD
+1251 FT
-1261 DGSTGKESSDGTIY
+1261 
-1275 NTGFIRERAY
+1275 
-1285 ISAYRKGNRIVV
+1285 

>member
-1 MTNIKARKGGS
+1 MNNIKARKGGS
-12 SKTRTPVE
+12 SKPRTPVE

-33 LLAVSDGEVVDDFS
+33 LLAVSDGEVVNDFS
-47 LKQLHFGG
+47 MKQLHFGG
-55 VPVQNEDGSY
+55 VPVQNEDGTF

-73 FRPGTQTQS
+73 FRPGTQTQD

-96 ARDVTHNTP
+96 AREVTHNTP

-152 SYKTYLT
+152 SYQTYLT

-173 SIRVNLPQDFTSQVL
+173 SIRVNLPQNFTSQVL
-188 IRVSRITPDADG
+188 IRVSRVTPDADG
-200 VKVVDAFQV
+200 VKVVDAFRV
-209 QSYAEVIDAKFR
+209 ESYAEVIDAKFR

-242 TISLKKKWKIIQVPR
+242 TISLKKKWKIIQVPS

-266 SGTWDGTFK
+266 SGTWDGVFK

-312 EVSQYCDE
+312 EVAQYCDE

-333 LMDMVVQSQV
+333 LMDVVVQSQV
-343 EAFQLVRDVCS
+343 EAFQLVRDICS

-406 VMFDDAENQYEQ
+406 VMFDDEENQYEQ
-418 DVEPVFNADAAM
+418 DVEPVFNPDAAM

-495 NLVLSGRI
+495 NLVLSGRV
-503 MEVTG
+503 MEVSG
-508 TQVFLAFRCDA
+508 VQVFLAYRCDA

-531 GKPLRRTIAS
+531 GKPVRRTIAN

-612 ITDDRPTSVVDPDS
+612 ITDGRPTSVVDPDS
-626 MGAPKNVS
+626 MGAPKDLT

-706 IASPWSALA
+706 VASPWSALA

-728 PINLFASDDEI
+728 PINLFASDNEI

-776 IPYPASEYWHSILP
+776 IPYPAAEYWHSILP
-790 AGYVNFY
+790 AGYVNWY

-804 IGNVSVWTDY
+804 IGNVSPWTDY

-825 ITDVILDEILDSDA
+825 ITDVILDEILGSDA

-852 KLNDYANSILHNALA
+852 KLNEYANSIIQNALA
-867 NDADVRIMR
+867 NDGDVRIMR

-886 KKTESLI
+886 KHAEVLI
-893 ADESQARATQINE
+893 ANETEARVQ
-906 LRVEFDEELTA
+906 
-917 SIKQVNDAIAT
+917 QVN
-928 ESETRA
+928 
-934 TQIDQLNTTF
+934 QISAEFNENLN
-944 TTEMDG
+944 
-950 VKTDMTAGFTQVNE
+950 AGLTQVNE
-964 AIANE
+964 ALANE
-969 SEARATSE
+969 TEARVTSE
-977 AALDA
+977 EALSA
-982 KIGQNSAALDQKL
+982 RIGENSAALDQKL
-995 DSWANVNGVGSMYTM
+995 DSWADVNGVGSMYTM
-1010 KLGLRYNGQEYNSG
+1010 KLGLKYNGQEYNSG
-1024 MALQLTAMGGSVVSQ
+1024 MALQLTESGGSVVSQ

-1053 ASGDYTLPFVV
+1053 ESGAYTLPFVV

-1095 ISGQQGW
+1095 IAGEQGW
-1102 MINKNGSAELSEVTV
+1102 IINKNGSSEFSEVTV

-1200 RGEIEFYSIDTG
+1200 KGEIEFYSIDTG

-1261 DGSTGKESSDGTIY
+1261 NGTTGQETSDGVIY

>member
-96 ARDVTHNTP
+96 ARDVTFNTP

-152 SYKTYLT
+152 SYQTYLT
-159 GKIDG
+159 DKIDG

-242 TISLKKKWKIIQVPR
+242 TISLKKKWKIVQVPR
-257 NYDPINRTY
+257 NYDPVNRTY
-266 SGTWDGTFK
+266 AGTWDGTFK

-312 EVSQYCDE
+312 EVAQYCDE

-333 LMDMVVQSQV
+333 LMDVVVQSQV

-503 MEVTG
+503 MEVSG
-508 TQVFLAFRCDA
+508 TQVFLAFHCDA

-589 EFTFAITATQ
+589 EFTFSITATQ

-626 MGAPKNVS
+626 MGAPENVS

-715 TATLTGKVGAPKG
+715 SATLTGKVGAPKG
-728 PINLFASDDEI
+728 PINLFASDNEI

-776 IPYPASEYWHSILP
+776 IPYPAAEYWHSILP
-790 AGYVNFY
+790 AGYVNWY

-804 IGNVSVWTDY
+804 IGNVSPWTDY

-852 KLNDYANSILHNALA
+852 KLNEYANSIIQNALA
-867 NDADVRIMR
+867 NDGDVRIMR

-886 KKTESLI
+886 KHAEVLI
-893 ADESQARATQINE
+893 ANETEARVQ
-906 LRVEFDEELTA
+906 
-917 SIKQVNDAIAT
+917 QVN
-928 ESETRA
+928 
-934 TQIDQLNTTF
+934 QISAEFNENLN
-944 TTEMDG
+944 
-950 VKTDMTAGFTQVNE
+950 AGLTQVNE
-964 AIANE
+964 ALANE
-969 SEARATSE
+969 TEARVTSE
-977 AALDA
+977 EALSA
-982 KIGQNSAALDQKL
+982 RIGENSAAIDQKL
-995 DSWANVNGVGSMYTM
+995 DSWADVNGVGSMYTM
-1010 KLGLRYNGQEYNSG
+1010 KLGLKYNGQEYNSG
-1024 MALQLTAMGGSVVSQ
+1024 MALQLTAQGNNVVSQ

-1053 ASGDYTLPFVV
+1053 ESGAYTLPFVV

-1088 VIQSNNY
+1088 IIQSNNY
-1095 ISGQQGW
+1095 IAGQQGW
-1102 MINKNGSAELSEVTV
+1102 MVNKNGSSEFSEVTV

-1149 PFKTYSD
+1149 PFNDYSD

-1161 YEILKIHGENF
+1161 YEILKINGENF

-1179 LIIQVNS
+1179 LIVQVNS
-1186 TFRNTFRVIVQTPG
+1186 TFRNTFRVIIQTPG
-1200 RGEIEFYSIDTG
+1200 KEEIEFYSIDTG
-1212 NDGGTRAYALRG
+1212 NDGGTRSYALRG
-1224 FDLPAAG
+1224 FDVPAAG
-1231 RGQENR
+1231 KGQQNR

-1244 SGRGSSI
+1244 SGRGSSV
-1251 KTFTPWVERD
+1251 KTFTPWVQRNN
-1261 DGSTGKESSDGTIY
+1261 GSTGTESSDGTIS
-1275 NTGFIRERAY
+1275 NIGFIRERTY

>member
-12 SKTRTPVE
+12 SKPRTPVE

-33 LLAVSDGEVVDDFS
+33 LLAVSDGEVVNDFS

-55 VPVQNEDGSY
+55 VPVQNDDGTF

-73 FRPGTQTQS
+73 FRPGTQTQD

-96 ARDVTHNTP
+96 AREVTHNTP

-120 RLLWPRVLTQ
+120 RLLWPRVLKQ

-152 SYKTYLT
+152 SYQTYLT

-173 SIRVNLPQDFTSQVL
+173 SIRVNLPQNFTSQVL
-188 IRVSRITPDADG
+188 IRVSRVTPDSDG

-266 SGTWDGTFK
+266 SGTWDGVFK

-312 EVSQYCDE
+312 EVAQYCDE

-333 LMDMVVQSQV
+333 LMDVVVQSQV
-343 EAFQLVRDVCS
+343 EAFQLVRDICS

-406 VMFDDAENQYEQ
+406 VMFDDEENQYEQ
-418 DVEPVFNADAAM
+418 DVEPVFNPDAAM

-531 GKPLRRTIAS
+531 GKPVRRTIAS

-626 MGAPKNVS
+626 IGAPKDLT

-706 IASPWSALA
+706 VASPWSALA
-715 TATLTGKVGAPKG
+715 TATLTGKVGAQKG
-728 PINLFASDDEI
+728 PINLFASDNEI

-804 IGNVSVWTDY
+804 IGNVSAWTDY

-852 KLNDYANSILHNALA
+852 KLNEYANSIIQNALA
-867 NDADVRIMR
+867 NDGDVRIMR

-886 KKTESLI
+886 KHAEVLI
-893 ADESQARATQINE
+893 ANETEARVQ
-906 LRVEFDEELTA
+906 
-917 SIKQVNDAIAT
+917 QVN
-928 ESETRA
+928 
-934 TQIDQLNTTF
+934 QISAEFNENLN
-944 TTEMDG
+944 
-950 VKTDMTAGFTQVNE
+950 AGLTQVNE
-964 AIANE
+964 ALANE
-969 SEARATSE
+969 TEARVTSE
-977 AALDA
+977 EALSA
-982 KIGQNSAALDQKL
+982 RIGQNSAALDQKL
-995 DSWANVNGVGSMYTM
+995 DSWADVNGVGSMYTM
-1010 KLGLRYNGQEYNSG
+1010 KLGLTYNGQEYNSG
-1024 MALQLTAMGGSVVSQ
+1024 MALQLAAQGDNVVSQ

-1053 ASGDYTLPFVV
+1053 ESGAYTLPFVV

-1088 VIQSNNY
+1088 FIQSNNY
-1095 ISGQQGW
+1095 VSGSRGW
-1102 MINKNGSAELSEVTV
+1102 SIDKNGNAEFSGVTV
-1117 RGTIYATDG
+1117 RGHIEADSGSFHGTIDATDG
-1126 WFKGTVYAEHIEGD
+1126 IFRGSVEANSFVGDIAAMGPFPTRVGSAWKSRVVHHDSSEKGGKNYAILGLIRWDAGD
-1140 VMIAESNTI
+1140 
-1149 PFKTYSD
+1149 KTGS
-1156 IDSGD
+1156 
-1161 YEILKIHGENF
+1161 
-1172 DRSIDTN
+1172 
-1179 LIIQVNS
+1179 
-1186 TFRNTFRVIVQTPG
+1186 VIVECYVNGVRVSSQTYNG
-1200 RGEIEFYSIDTG
+1200 RDAGES
-1212 NDGGTRAYALRG
+1212 TRARLTAVGVATGINTKDTLVEIVVSG
-1224 FDLPAAG
+1224 TGTSTLEAG
-1231 RGQENR
+1231 YC
-1237 IIVRVTQ
+1237 IM
-1244 SGRGSSI
+1244 SRGS
-1251 KTFTPWVERD
+1251 
-1261 DGSTGKESSDGTIY
+1261 GSWG
-1275 NTGFIRERAY
+1275 
-1285 ISAYRKGNRIVV
+1285 VVA

>member
-12 SKTRTPVE
+12 SSPRTPVE
-20 MPDNLISKDKIKL
+20 MPDNLISKDKVKL
-33 LLAVSDGEVVDDFS
+33 LLAVSDGEVVNDFS
-47 LKQLHFGG
+47 MKQLHFGG
-55 VPVQNEDGSY
+55 VPVQNEDGTF
-65 NYEGVIAE
+65 NYKGVIAE
-73 FRPGTQTQS
+73 FRPGTQTQD

-152 SYKTYLT
+152 SYQTYLT

-188 IRVSRITPDADG
+188 IRVSRVTPDADG

-242 TISLKKKWKIIQVPR
+242 TISLKKKWKIIQVPS

-266 SGTWDGTFK
+266 SGSWDGVFK

-312 EVSQYCDE
+312 EVAQYCDE

-333 LMDMVVQSQV
+333 LMDVIVQSQV

-406 VMFDDAENQYEQ
+406 VMFDDEENQYEQ
-418 DVEPVFNADAAM
+418 DVEPVFNPDAAM

-495 NLVLSGRI
+495 NLVLSGRV
-503 MEVTG
+503 MEVSG
-508 TQVFLAFRCDA
+508 VQVFLAYRCDA

-531 GKPLRRTIAS
+531 GKPVRRTIAS
-541 VSADGKTLTLN
+541 VSEDGKTITLN

-626 MGAPKNVS
+626 MGAPKDLT

-706 IASPWSALA
+706 VASPWSALA

-776 IPYPASEYWHSILP
+776 IPYPAAEYWHSILP

-804 IGNVSVWTDY
+804 IGNVSEWTDY

-825 ITDVILDEILDSDA
+825 ITDAILDEILDSDA
-839 MKELQESAQDSAA
+839 MKELQESAQDSSA
-852 KLNDYANSILHNALA
+852 KLNEYANSIIQNALA
-867 NDADVRIMR
+867 NDGDVRIMR

-886 KKTESLI
+886 KHAEVLI
-893 ADESQARATQINE
+893 ANETEARVQ
-906 LRVEFDEELTA
+906 
-917 SIKQVNDAIAT
+917 QVNQISA
-928 ESETRA
+928 EFSEN
-934 TQIDQLNTTF
+934 LN
-944 TTEMDG
+944 
-950 VKTDMTAGFTQVNE
+950 AGLTQVNE
-964 AIANE
+964 ALANE
-969 SEARATSE
+969 TEARVTSE
-977 AALDA
+977 EALSA
-982 KIGQNSAALDQKL
+982 RIGENSAALDQKL

-1010 KLGLRYNGQEYNSG
+1010 KLGLKYNGQEYNSG
-1024 MALQLTAMGGSVVSQ
+1024 MALQLTASGESVVSQ

-1053 ASGDYTLPFVV
+1053 ESGAYTLPFVV

-1095 ISGQQGW
+1095 IAGEQGW
-1102 MINKNGSAELSEVTV
+1102 MIDKNGGSEFQNTTV

-1126 WFKGTVYAEHIEGD
+1126 IFKGTLQ
-1140 VMIAESNTI
+1140 AESFI
-1149 PFKTYSD
+1149 GD
-1156 IDSGD
+1156 IAVAKRYDSMT
-1161 YEILKIHGENF
+1161 L
-1172 DRSIDTN
+1172 R
-1179 LIIQVNS
+1179 
-1186 TFRNTFRVIVQTPG
+1186 RNQTVQ
-1200 RGEIEFYSIDTG
+1200 R
-1212 NDGGTRAYALRG
+1212 
-1224 FDLPAAG
+1224 
-1231 RGQENR
+1231 
-1237 IIVRVTQ
+1237 
-1244 SGRGSSI
+1244 
-1251 KTFTPWVERD
+1251 
-1261 DGSTGKESSDGTIY
+1261 DGSYQNRGYGMTVVLSCTLIGETYGTGASNLGYTVDVTFNIGGQQAVRRIYIDAGNISTGTTAVELRFAADLVAD
-1275 NTGFIRERAY
+1275 NNNVSFFVKATGRDAVTDYTVTIDNITATAFRTN
-1285 ISAYRKGNRIVV
+1285 SNSFT

>member
-12 SKTRTPVE
+12 SQPRTPVE

-96 ARDVTHNTP
+96 ARDVTFNTP

-152 SYKTYLT
+152 SYQTYLT
-159 GKIDG
+159 DKIDG

-242 TISLKKKWKIIQVPR
+242 TISLKKKWKIVQVPS
-257 NYDPINRTY
+257 NYDPVNRTY
-266 SGTWDGTFK
+266 AGTWDGTFK

-541 VSADGKTLTLN
+541 VSADGKTITLN

-566 IESDQLAAEQ
+566 IESDQLVAEQ

-626 MGAPKNVS
+626 MGAPENVS

-706 IASPWSALA
+706 VASPWSALA

-728 PINLFASDDEI
+728 PINLFASDNEI

-776 IPYPASEYWHSILP
+776 IPYPAAEYWHSILP
-790 AGYVNFY
+790 AGYVNWY

-804 IGNVSVWTDY
+804 IGNVSAWTDY

-839 MKELQESAQDSAA
+839 MKDLQVSAQDSAA
-852 KLNDYANSILHNALA
+852 KLNDYANSIIQNALA
-867 NDADVRIMR
+867 NDGDVRIMR

-886 KKTESLI
+886 KRAEVLI
-893 ADESQARATQINE
+893 ANETEARVQ
-906 LRVEFDEELTA
+906 
-917 SIKQVNDAIAT
+917 QVN
-928 ESETRA
+928 
-934 TQIDQLNTTF
+934 QISAEFNENLN
-944 TTEMDG
+944 
-950 VKTDMTAGFTQVNE
+950 AGLTQVNE
-964 AIANE
+964 ALANE
-969 SEARATSE
+969 TEARVTSE
-977 AALDA
+977 EALSA
-982 KIGQNSAALDQKL
+982 RIGENSAALDQKL

-1010 KLGLRYNGQEYNSG
+1010 KLGLKYNGQEYNSG
-1024 MALQLTAMGGSVVSQ
+1024 MALQLTAQGSNVVSQ

-1053 ASGDYTLPFVV
+1053 ESGAYTLPFVV

-1095 ISGQQGW
+1095 IAGQQGW
-1102 MINKNGSAELSEVTV
+1102 MINKNGGSEFQNTTV

-1126 WFKGTVYAEHIEGD
+1126 IFKGTIEAQSFIGDIAVARRYADLSFRRNNTVKREGYYQNRGYGMTIVLSCTLIYEVTGGEDDRNGYIIEITFDIGGQQ
-1140 VMIAESNTI
+1140 VTRLFPVNPRLTSGSYAAEFRFSADIPASYSNTS
-1149 PFKTYSD
+1149 FFVKAKGRDANWDYSCQV
-1156 IDSGD
+1156 
-1161 YEILKIHGENF
+1161 ENITATAF
-1172 DRSIDTN
+1172 RTN
-1179 LIIQVNS
+1179 SNS
-1186 TFRNTFRVIVQTPG
+1186 
-1200 RGEIEFYSIDTG
+1200 
-1212 NDGGTRAYALRG
+1212 
-1224 FDLPAAG
+1224 
-1231 RGQENR
+1231 
-1237 IIVRVTQ
+1237 
-1244 SGRGSSI
+1244 
-1251 KTFTPWVERD
+1251 FT
-1261 DGSTGKESSDGTIY
+1261 
-1275 NTGFIRERAY
+1275 
-1285 ISAYRKGNRIVV
+1285 

>member
-12 SKTRTPVE
+12 SSTRTPVE
-20 MPDNLISKDKIKL
+20 MPDNLISKDKVKL
-33 LLAVSDGEVVDDFS
+33 LLAVSDGEVVNDFS

-55 VPVQNEDGSY
+55 VPVQNEDGTF

-73 FRPGTQTQS
+73 FRPGTQTQD

-152 SYKTYLT
+152 SYQTYLT

-188 IRVSRITPDADG
+188 IRVSRVTPDADG

-242 TISLKKKWKIIQVPR
+242 TISLKKKWKIIQVPS

-266 SGTWDGTFK
+266 SGTWDGVFK

-312 EVSQYCDE
+312 EVAQYCDE

-333 LMDMVVQSQV
+333 LMDVIVQSQV
-343 EAFQLVRDVCS
+343 EAFQLVRDICS

-406 VMFDDAENQYEQ
+406 VMFDDEENQYEQ
-418 DVEPVFNADAAM
+418 DIEPVFNPDAAM

-485 VADPHWQSAF
+485 IADPHWQSAF

-503 MEVTG
+503 MEVSG
-508 TQVFLAFRCDA
+508 VQVFLTYRCDA

-531 GKPLRRTIAS
+531 GKPVRRTIAS
-541 VSADGKTLTLN
+541 VSADGKTITLN

-626 MGAPKNVS
+626 LGAPKDLT

-706 IASPWSALA
+706 VASPWSALA

-728 PINLFASDDEI
+728 PINLFASDNEI

-804 IGNVSVWTDY
+804 IGNVSEWTDY

-825 ITDVILDEILDSDA
+825 ITDAILDEILDSDA

-852 KLNDYANSILHNALA
+852 KLNEYANSIIQNALA
-867 NDADVRIMR
+867 NDGDVRIMR

-886 KKTESLI
+886 KHAEVLI
-893 ADESQARATQINE
+893 ANETEARVQ
-906 LRVEFDEELTA
+906 
-917 SIKQVNDAIAT
+917 QVN
-928 ESETRA
+928 
-934 TQIDQLNTTF
+934 QISAEFNENLN
-944 TTEMDG
+944 
-950 VKTDMTAGFTQVNE
+950 AGLTQVNE
-964 AIANE
+964 ALANE
-969 SEARATSE
+969 TEARVTSE
-977 AALDA
+977 EALSA
-982 KIGQNSAALDQKL
+982 RIGENSAALDQKL

-1010 KLGLRYNGQEYNSG
+1010 KLGLKYNGQEYNSG
-1024 MALQLTAMGGSVVSQ
+1024 MALQLTAQGNNVVSQ

-1053 ASGDYTLPFVV
+1053 ESGAYTLPFVV

-1088 VIQSNNY
+1088 IIQSNNF

-1102 MINKNGSAELSEVTV
+1102 MINKNGGSEFQNTTV

-1126 WFKGTVYAEHIEGD
+1126 IFKGTIEAQSFIGDIAVARRYDDLSFRRNNTAQRNGYYQNRGYGMTIVLSCTLIYDVTGGEDDRNGYIVEITFDIGGQQVTRLFPVNPRLTSGSYA
-1140 VMIAESNTI
+1140 AEFRFSADIPASYSNTS
-1149 PFKTYSD
+1149 FFVKAKGRDANWDYSC
-1156 IDSGD
+1156 
-1161 YEILKIHGENF
+1161 KVENITATAF
-1172 DRSIDTN
+1172 RTN
-1179 LIIQVNS
+1179 SNS
-1186 TFRNTFRVIVQTPG
+1186 
-1200 RGEIEFYSIDTG
+1200 
-1212 NDGGTRAYALRG
+1212 
-1224 FDLPAAG
+1224 
-1231 RGQENR
+1231 
-1237 IIVRVTQ
+1237 
-1244 SGRGSSI
+1244 
-1251 KTFTPWVERD
+1251 FT
-1261 DGSTGKESSDGTIY
+1261 
-1275 NTGFIRERAY
+1275 
-1285 ISAYRKGNRIVV
+1285 

>member
-12 SKTRTPVE
+12 SQPRTPVE

-96 ARDVTHNTP
+96 ARDVTFNTP
-105 YTLTVSNKNLSAIRF
+105 YTLTVSNKNISAIRF

-152 SYKTYLT
+152 SYQTYLT
-159 GKIDG
+159 DKIDG

-242 TISLKKKWKIIQVPR
+242 TISLKKKWKIVQVPS
-257 NYDPINRTY
+257 NYDPVNRTY
-266 SGTWDGTFK
+266 AGTWDGTFK

-541 VSADGKTLTLN
+541 VSADGKTITLN

-566 IESDQLAAEQ
+566 IESDQLVAEQ

-626 MGAPKNVS
+626 MGAPENVS

-728 PINLFASDDEI
+728 PINLFASDNEI

-776 IPYPASEYWHSILP
+776 IPYPAAEYWHSILP
-790 AGYVNFY
+790 AGYVNWY

-804 IGNVSVWTDY
+804 IGNVSAWTDY

-839 MKELQESAQDSAA
+839 MKELQVSAQDSAA
-852 KLNDYANSILHNALA
+852 KLNDYANSIIQNALA
-867 NDADVRIMR
+867 NDGDVRIMR

-886 KKTESLI
+886 KRAEVLI
-893 ADESQARATQINE
+893 ANETEARVQ
-906 LRVEFDEELTA
+906 
-917 SIKQVNDAIAT
+917 QVN
-928 ESETRA
+928 
-934 TQIDQLNTTF
+934 QISAEFNENLN
-944 TTEMDG
+944 
-950 VKTDMTAGFTQVNE
+950 AGLTQVNE
-964 AIANE
+964 ALANE
-969 SEARATSE
+969 TEARVTSE
-977 AALDA
+977 EALSA
-982 KIGQNSAALDQKL
+982 RIGENSAALDQKL

-1010 KLGLRYNGQEYNSG
+1010 KLGLKYNGQEYNSG
-1024 MALQLTAMGGSVVSQ
+1024 MALQLTAQGSNVVSQ

-1053 ASGDYTLPFVV
+1053 ESGAYTLPFVV

-1095 ISGQQGW
+1095 IAGQQGW
-1102 MINKNGSAELSEVTV
+1102 MINKNGGSEFQNTTV

-1126 WFKGTVYAEHIEGD
+1126 IFKGTIEAQSFIGDIAVARRYADLIFRRNNTVQREGYYQNRGYGMTIVLSCTLIYEVTGGEDDRNGYIIEITFDIGGQQ
-1140 VMIAESNTI
+1140 VTRLFPVNPRLTSGSYAAEFRFSADIPASYSNTS
-1149 PFKTYSD
+1149 FFVKAKGRDANWDYSCRV
-1156 IDSGD
+1156 
-1161 YEILKIHGENF
+1161 ENITATAF
-1172 DRSIDTN
+1172 RTN
-1179 LIIQVNS
+1179 SNS
-1186 TFRNTFRVIVQTPG
+1186 
-1200 RGEIEFYSIDTG
+1200 
-1212 NDGGTRAYALRG
+1212 
-1224 FDLPAAG
+1224 
-1231 RGQENR
+1231 
-1237 IIVRVTQ
+1237 
-1244 SGRGSSI
+1244 
-1251 KTFTPWVERD
+1251 FT
-1261 DGSTGKESSDGTIY
+1261 
-1275 NTGFIRERAY
+1275 
-1285 ISAYRKGNRIVV
+1285 

>member
-12 SKTRTPVE
+12 SSPRTPVE
-20 MPDNLISKDKIKL
+20 MPDNLISKDKVKL
-33 LLAVSDGEVVDDFS
+33 LLAVSDGEVVNDFS

-55 VPVQNEDGSY
+55 VPVQNEDGTF

-73 FRPGTQTQS
+73 FRPGTQTQD

-96 ARDVTHNTP
+96 AREVTHNTP

-152 SYKTYLT
+152 SYQTYLT

-188 IRVSRITPDADG
+188 IRVSRVTPDADG

-312 EVSQYCDE
+312 EVAQYCDE

-333 LMDMVVQSQV
+333 LMDVIVQSQV

-406 VMFDDAENQYEQ
+406 VMFDDEENQYEQ
-418 DVEPVFNADAAM
+418 DVEPVFNPDAAM

-495 NLVLSGRI
+495 NLVLSGRV
-503 MEVTG
+503 MEVSG
-508 TQVFLAFRCDA
+508 VQVFLAYRCDA

-531 GKPLRRTIAS
+531 GKPVRRTIAS
-541 VSADGKTLTLN
+541 VSADGKTITLN

-566 IESDQLAAEQ
+566 IESDQLVAEQ

-626 MGAPKNVS
+626 LGAPKNLT

-706 IASPWSALA
+706 VASPWSALA

-776 IPYPASEYWHSILP
+776 IPYPAAEYWHSILP

-804 IGNVSVWTDY
+804 IGNVSEWTDY

-839 MKELQESAQDSAA
+839 MKELQESAQDSSA
-852 KLNDYANSILHNALA
+852 KLNEYANSIIQNALA
-867 NDADVRIMR
+867 NDGDVRIMR

-886 KKTESLI
+886 KHAEVLI
-893 ADESQARATQINE
+893 ANETEARVQ
-906 LRVEFDEELTA
+906 
-917 SIKQVNDAIAT
+917 QVN
-928 ESETRA
+928 
-934 TQIDQLNTTF
+934 QISAEFNENLN
-944 TTEMDG
+944 
-950 VKTDMTAGFTQVNE
+950 AGLTQVNE
-964 AIANE
+964 ALANE
-969 SEARATSE
+969 TEARVTSE
-977 AALDA
+977 EALSA
-982 KIGQNSAALDQKL
+982 RIGENSAALDQKL
-995 DSWANVNGVGSMYTM
+995 DSWADVNGVGSMYTM
-1010 KLGLRYNGQEYNSG
+1010 KLGLKYNGQEYNSG
-1024 MALQLTAMGGSVVSQ
+1024 MALQLTSQGGSVVSQ

-1053 ASGDYTLPFVV
+1053 ESGDYTLPFVV

-1095 ISGQQGW
+1095 IAGEQGW
-1102 MINKNGSAELSEVTV
+1102 MINKNGWSEFQNTTV
-1117 RGTIYATDG
+1117 RGTIYANDG
-1126 WFKGTVYAEHIEGD
+1126 IFKGTVQAEAFIGD
-1140 VMIAESNTI
+1140 IAVAKRYGSMT
-1149 PFKTYSD
+1149 
-1156 IDSGD
+1156 
-1161 YEILKIHGENF
+1161 L
-1172 DRSIDTN
+1172 R
-1179 LIIQVNS
+1179 
-1186 TFRNTFRVIVQTPG
+1186 RNQTVQ
-1200 RGEIEFYSIDTG
+1200 R
-1212 NDGGTRAYALRG
+1212 
-1224 FDLPAAG
+1224 
-1231 RGQENR
+1231 
-1237 IIVRVTQ
+1237 
-1244 SGRGSSI
+1244 
-1251 KTFTPWVERD
+1251 
-1261 DGSTGKESSDGTIY
+1261 DGSYQNRGYGMTVVLSCTLIGETYGTGASNLGYTVDVTFNIGGQQAVRRIYIDAGNISTGTTAVELRFAADLVAD
-1275 NTGFIRERAY
+1275 NNNVSFFVKATGRDAVTDYTVTIDNITATAFRTN
-1285 ISAYRKGNRIVV
+1285 SNSFT

>member
-12 SKTRTPVE
+12 SKPRTPVE

-33 LLAVSDGEVVDDFS
+33 LLAVSDGEVVNDFS

-55 VPVQNEDGSY
+55 VPVQNEDGTF

-73 FRPGTQTQS
+73 FRPGTQTQD

-96 ARDVTHNTP
+96 AREVTHNTP

-152 SYKTYLT
+152 SYQTYLT

-173 SIRVNLPQDFTSQVL
+173 SIRVNLPQNFTSQVL
-188 IRVSRITPDADG
+188 IRVSRVTPDADG
-200 VKVVDAFQV
+200 VKVVDAFRV
-209 QSYAEVIDAKFR
+209 ESYAEVIDAKFR

-242 TISLKKKWKIIQVPR
+242 TISLKKKWKIIQVPS

-266 SGTWDGTFK
+266 SGTWNGVFK

-312 EVSQYCDE
+312 EVAQYCDE

-333 LMDMVVQSQV
+333 LMDVVVQSQV
-343 EAFQLVRDVCS
+343 EAFQLVRDICS

-406 VMFDDAENQYEQ
+406 VMFDDEENQYEQ
-418 DVEPVFNADAAM
+418 DVEPVFNPDAAM

-495 NLVLSGRI
+495 NLVLSGRV
-503 MEVTG
+503 MEVSG
-508 TQVFLAFRCDA
+508 VQVFLAYRCDA

-531 GKPLRRTIAS
+531 GKPVRRTIAN

-599 YNPNKYD
+599 YDPSKYD

-612 ITDDRPTSVVDPDS
+612 ITDGRPTSVVDPDS
-626 MGAPKNVS
+626 LGAPKDLT

-706 IASPWSALA
+706 VASPWSALA

-728 PINLFASDDEI
+728 PINLFASDNEI

-776 IPYPASEYWHSILP
+776 IPYPAAEYWHSILP

-804 IGNVSVWTDY
+804 IGNVSAWTDY

-825 ITDVILDEILDSDA
+825 ITDTILDEILDSDA
-839 MKELQESAQDSAA
+839 MKELQVSAQDSAA
-852 KLNDYANSILHNALA
+852 KLNDYANSIIQNALA
-867 NDADVRIMR
+867 NDGDVRIMR

-886 KKTESLI
+886 KRAEVLI
-893 ADESQARATQINE
+893 ANETEARVQ
-906 LRVEFDEELTA
+906 
-917 SIKQVNDAIAT
+917 QVN
-928 ESETRA
+928 
-934 TQIDQLNTTF
+934 QISAEFNENLNS
-944 TTEMDG
+944 G
-950 VKTDMTAGFTQVNE
+950 LTQVNE
-964 AIANE
+964 ALANE
-969 SEARATSE
+969 TEARVTSE
-977 AALDA
+977 EALSA
-982 KIGQNSAALDQKL
+982 RIGQNSAALDQKL

-1010 KLGLRYNGQEYNSG
+1010 KLGLKYNGQEYNSG
-1024 MALQLTAMGGSVVSQ
+1024 MALQLTARGGSVVSQ

-1053 ASGDYTLPFVV
+1053 ASGSYTLPFVV

-1095 ISGQQGW
+1095 VSGSRGW
-1102 MINKNGSAELSEVTV
+1102 SIDKNGNAEFSGVTV
-1117 RGTIYATDG
+1117 RGHIEADSGSFHGTIDATDG
-1126 WFKGTVYAEHIEGD
+1126 IFRGSVEANSFVGDIAAMGPFPTRVGSTWKSRVVHHDSSGKGGKNYAILGLIRWDAGD
-1140 VMIAESNTI
+1140 
-1149 PFKTYSD
+1149 KTGS
-1156 IDSGD
+1156 
-1161 YEILKIHGENF
+1161 
-1172 DRSIDTN
+1172 
-1179 LIIQVNS
+1179 
-1186 TFRNTFRVIVQTPG
+1186 VIVECYVNGVRVSSQTYNG
-1200 RGEIEFYSIDTG
+1200 RDAGES
-1212 NDGGTRAYALRG
+1212 TRARLTAVGVATGINTKDTLVEIVVSGTGTSALE
-1224 FDLPAAG
+1224 AG
-1231 RGQENR
+1231 YC
-1237 IIVRVTQ
+1237 IM
-1244 SGRGSSI
+1244 SRGS
-1251 KTFTPWVERD
+1251 
-1261 DGSTGKESSDGTIY
+1261 GSWE
-1275 NTGFIRERAY
+1275 AV
-1285 ISAYRKGNRIVV
+1285 A

>member
-12 SKTRTPVE
+12 SKPRTPVE

-33 LLAVSDGEVVDDFS
+33 LLAVSDGEVVNDFS

-55 VPVQNEDGSY
+55 VPVQNEDGTF

-73 FRPGTQTQS
+73 FRPGTQTQD

-96 ARDVTHNTP
+96 AREVTHNTP

-152 SYKTYLT
+152 SYQTYLT

-173 SIRVNLPQDFTSQVL
+173 SIRVNLPQNFTSQVL
-188 IRVSRITPDADG
+188 IRVSRVTPDADG
-200 VKVVDAFQV
+200 VKVVDAFRV
-209 QSYAEVIDAKFR
+209 ESYAEVIDAKFR

-266 SGTWDGTFK
+266 SGTWDGVFK

-312 EVSQYCDE
+312 EVAQYCDE

-333 LMDMVVQSQV
+333 LMDVVVQSQV
-343 EAFQLVRDVCS
+343 EAFQLVRDICS

-406 VMFDDAENQYEQ
+406 VMFDDEENQYEQ
-418 DVEPVFNADAAM
+418 DVEPVFNPDAAM

-495 NLVLSGRI
+495 NLVLSGRV
-503 MEVTG
+503 MEVSG
-508 TQVFLAFRCDA
+508 VQVFLAYRCDA

-531 GKPLRRTIAS
+531 GKPVRRTIAS

-552 VGYNFDVAPDSVFL
+552 VGFNFDVAPDSVFL

-599 YNPNKYD
+599 YDPNKYD

-612 ITDDRPTSVVDPDS
+612 ITDGRPTSVVDPDS
-626 MGAPKNVS
+626 MGAPKDLM

-706 IASPWSALA
+706 VASPWSALA

-804 IGNVSVWTDY
+804 IGNVSEWTDY

-825 ITDVILDEILDSDA
+825 ITDAILDEILDSDA

-852 KLNDYANSILHNALA
+852 KLNDYANSIIQNALA
-867 NDADVRIMR
+867 NDGDVRIMR

-886 KKTESLI
+886 KHAEVLI
-893 ADESQARATQINE
+893 ANETEARVQ
-906 LRVEFDEELTA
+906 
-917 SIKQVNDAIAT
+917 QVN
-928 ESETRA
+928 
-934 TQIDQLNTTF
+934 QISAEFNENLN
-944 TTEMDG
+944 
-950 VKTDMTAGFTQVNE
+950 AGLTQVNE
-964 AIANE
+964 ALANE
-969 SEARATSE
+969 TEARVTSE
-977 AALDA
+977 EALSA
-982 KIGQNSAALDQKL
+982 RIGQNSAALDQKL
-995 DSWANVNGVGSMYTM
+995 DSWADVNGVGSMYTM
-1010 KLGLRYNGQEYNSG
+1010 KLGLKYNGQEYNSG
-1024 MALQLTAMGGSVVSQ
+1024 MALQLTAQGNNVVSQ

-1053 ASGDYTLPFVV
+1053 ESGAYTLPFVV

-1095 ISGQQGW
+1095 IAGQQGW
-1102 MINKNGSAELSEVTV
+1102 MINKNGGSEFQNTTV

-1126 WFKGTVYAEHIEGD
+1126 IFKGTVQ
-1140 VMIAESNTI
+1140 AESFIGDIAVAKRYDSMTLRRNQTVQRNGYYQNRGYGMTVVLSCTLI
-1149 PFKTYSD
+1149 GETYGTGASNLGYNVD
-1156 IDSGD
+1156 VTFNIGGQQVVRRIFIDA
-1161 YEILKIHGENF
+1161 
-1172 DRSIDTN
+1172 
-1179 LIIQVNS
+1179 
-1186 TFRNTFRVIVQTPG
+1186 
-1200 RGEIEFYSIDTG
+1200 G
-1212 NDGGTRAYALRG
+1212 N
-1224 FDLPAAG
+1224 
-1231 RGQENR
+1231 
-1237 IIVRVTQ
+1237 I
-1244 SGRGSSI
+1244 
-1251 KTFTPWVERD
+1251 
-1261 DGSTGKESSDGTIY
+1261 STGTTSVELRFSADLVADNNNVSFFIKA
-1275 NTGFIRERAY
+1275 TGRDAVTDYTVEIDNITATAFRTN
-1285 ISAYRKGNRIVV
+1285 SNSFS